1 MVALAATATPLAVSA
16 PVRAHPRAVSARAA
30 ATTPRAVARPSA
42 RRALRAVAGSHPAI
56 RPLAAP
62 FAAPRAARRVVPRA
76 VAAAAAAAASASA
89 SAHPAHPAYS
99 RTSRVRRVA
108 TTGFGRGVR
117 AGEDAAPLR
126 PLARRPSAASPPSRR
141 RVACAAANDASTS
154 AAAGSKEPGAT
165 ASSGRWTSVVNS
177 LSGVVEPAVAEELL
191 DEELPAHDDIHR
203 GRLSNGLRYVILP
216 NKVPGD
222 RFEAHLEMHVGS
234 VDEREDEQGLAHLVE
249 HVTFLG
255 SKKRDQ
261 WLGSGTRGN
270 AYTDFHHTVFHVHS
284 PTYNKDS
291 TYMLPNVLDIL
302 YDVAFNPQLLETR
315 VAKEKKAVL
324 AEAQMMNTIEY
335 RVDCQLLQHLHWDN
349 NLGCRFPIGKLDQ
362 VAGWDAQKVRAFHER
377 WYFPANATLYI
388 VGDFHAD
395 ISGVVQMI
403 EAAFGAADAAVV
415 EKAEVEADD
424 EEDESEPKELRE
436 RHLVRPPVKHAYG
449 VPPTAAELIRRNA
462 AAAEA
467 AGVVD
472 PYQPFVAE
480 ESGVQLFQHEHLS
493 HVSFNIFSKL
503 PVLPLRHMG
512 DLHRTVNQ
520 RIVLLVLQSRIQ
532 SRYAELEQEHYKRC
546 ELDHSDS
553 AREGCTVSTVTVTC
567 EPLHW
572 KYALQVAVEE
582 ARRLKQH
589 GLTAGE
595 LTRFKSAMM
604 RDSEQLAQQAGFVPS
619 LENLDFV
626 MEHDALGHVV
636 MDQVQGHEALMRL
649 DDVICLE
656 GVNEVARELLGF
668 FAEYGKDAEER
679 DPLGGLTTAI
689 VACVPST
696 TTDNEG
702 VEVPFHITEQE
713 VIDVLSADYG
723 EIEAMEDVFV
733 PDELLS
739 EEELDALEAER
750 SPTIVSA
757 TVDEASGVYQRVLS
771 NGVRVNYRVTNN
783 EPGSAF
789 LRLVI
794 PGGRTAEPT
803 TAGPG
808 GIGAA
813 AVGFRTLQEVGSVG
827 QWNRKQVELITM
839 QNLVMFEVE
848 PEAEYLFLD
857 AAFAVKGGLRTTLEI
872 IHLLT
877 SHPQWDA
884 QALERV
890 KDIYRMFELNTQRNL
905 ELLTHDKVNH
915 AVFGDRRLMDP
926 SREELAALDLDGVV
940 AAVESQLRAGPLE
953 VNIAGDV
960 DPEEL
965 DAMITRYLGTAAPGG
980 ARVPQ
985 LDVAPLTLEP
995 LTLREV
1001 APGDKATREQR
1012 LWLRDSDERA
1022 CAVLA
1027 GPGPKMWA
1035 PMHNPPLPPFDP
1047 EAAAAAAA
1055 ASPLGALANDH
1066 EGKPFN
1072 PADAVNVAAAAK
1084 GNPFAAQSARR
1095 ANPLATFVAG
1105 MLLTE
1110 VIGGRLFT
1118 TVRDALGL
1126 TYDCNFQLAF
1136 GLQNS
1141 DATTYRLV
1149 VTSTPAKIDDA
1160 LAAALRVLRGFQ
1172 TQRISQREVERAR
1185 MTLLT
1190 RHETELK
1197 TNAYW
1202 VDLMQYTSLG
1212 DVLAPAKDVTC
1223 IGDLP
1228 AMYEA
1233 ATVEDLYEVYRQL
1246 GIGDGDI
1253 FTCVTVA
1260 GAEDPALAAPK
1271 ATPSAA
1277 ANAAVA
1283 MAAFGGAGAAAP
1295 GAEKGM
1301 DAAAAAAAAAASLG
1315 MAMNGGIAIAEALKN
1330 MGKDG
1335 SEGAAAGAED
1345 EIDVK

>member
-1 MVALAATATPLAVSA
+1 MTALAPLATSLAA
-16 PVRAHPRAVSARAA
+16 PR
-30 ATTPRAVARPSA
+30 VARP
-42 RRALRAVAGSHPAI
+42 RAEGTRATRAVPRAMAQPVAGPRPAVSG
-56 RPLAAP
+56 ASVG
-62 FAAPRAARRVVPRA
+62 APRHAAVVAPLRARRVVPRGARRAAQPA
-76 VAAAAAAAASASA
+76 VLAAASK
-89 SAHPAHPAYS
+89 P
-99 RTSRVRRVA
+99 
-108 TTGFGRGVR
+108 
-117 AGEDAAPLR
+117 D
-126 PLARRPSAASPPSRR
+126 PSAG
-141 RVACAAANDASTS
+141 
-154 AAAGSKEPGAT
+154 AGAKEPG
-165 ASSGRWTSVVNS
+165 SSAGDGRWNSVVRA
-177 LSGVVEPAVAEELL
+177 LADVMEPSEVTSLL
-191 DEELPAHDDIHR
+191 DEELPAHADIHR
-203 GRLSNGLRYVILP
+203 GRLPNGLRYVVLP
-216 NKVPGD
+216 NKTPGD

-255 SKKRDQ
+255 SKKRDA

-291 TYMLPNVLDIL
+291 TYMIPNVLDIL
-302 YDVAFNPQLLETR
+302 YDVAFNPQLLDTR

-362 VAGWDAQKVRAFHER
+362 VAQWDAEKVRQFHER
-377 WYFPANATLYI
+377 WYFPANATLYV

-395 ISGVVQMI
+395 VAGVVEMI
-403 EAAFGAADAAVV
+403 EQAFGAASPATHEPGFEGPVPANPESTSVFEGATKAYAPVAAVDGETGETV
-415 EKAEVEADD
+415 GEF
-424 EEDESEPKELRE
+424 RE
-436 RHLVRPPVKHAYG
+436 RHSVRPPVQHAYG
-449 VPPTAAELIRRNA
+449 CPPSAAELIRRNA
-462 AAAEA
+462 EAAKA

-472 PYQPFVAE
+472 PYQPMVAR

-520 RIVLLVLQSRIQ
+520 RIALLVLQSRIQ
-532 SRYAELEQEHYKRC
+532 SRYAELDHEHYKRC

-582 ARRLKQH
+582 ARRLKQY
-589 GLTAGE
+589 GLTSGE

-636 MDQVQGHEALMRL
+636 MDQVQGHEALVRL

-668 FAEYGKDAEER
+668 FAEYGTAPEDR
-679 DPLGGLTTAI
+679 DPVGGLTTAI

-702 VEVPFHITEQE
+702 VEVPFSITEEE
-713 VIDVLSADYG
+713 VIQVLSADYG

-739 EEELDALEAER
+739 EEELDELVKER
-750 SPTIVSA
+750 APTIVSS
-757 TVDEASGVYQRVLS
+757 TVDESTGVHQRVLS
-771 NGVRVNYRVTNN
+771 NGIRVNYRVTNN

-789 LRLVI
+789 LRLVV
-794 PGGRTAEPT
+794 PGGRTAES
-803 TAGPG
+803 TAPGPG

-813 AVGFRTLQEVGSVG
+813 AVGFRTLQEVGAVG
-827 QWNRKQVELITM
+827 QWSRKQVELITM

-872 IHLLT
+872 VHLLT
-877 SHPQWDA
+877 SRPVWDA
-884 QALERV
+884 NALERV

-926 SREELAALDLDGVV
+926 SREELSALDLDGVTR
-940 AAVESQLRAGPLE
+940 AVEAQLRAGPLE

-960 DPEEL
+960 DPAEL
-965 DAMITRYLGTAAPGG
+965 DAMLVRFLGTAAPGG
-980 ARVPQ
+980 ALTPQ
-985 LDVAPLTLEP
+985 LDVAPLDLTP
-995 LTLREV
+995 LTLRDV
-1001 APGDKATREQR
+1001 APKDKQTRQQR

-1027 GPGPKMWA
+1027 GPGPRMWA
-1035 PMHNPPLPPFDP
+1035 PMRNPPLPPLDEVDVPVDLDGNPIPTPAALQGFHPADQVN
-1047 EAAAAAAA
+1047 AAAAAA
-1055 ASPLGALANDH
+1055 
-1066 EGKPFN
+1066 
-1072 PADAVNVAAAAK
+1072 
-1084 GNPFAAQSARR
+1084 GNPFAARSVRR

-1141 DATTYRLV
+1141 DATTFRLV

-1160 LAAALRVLRGFQ
+1160 LAAAIRVLRGFKQ
-1172 TQRISQREVERAR
+1172 QRVTQREVERAR

-1202 VDLMQYTSLG
+1202 VDLMQYTALG
-1212 DVLAPAKDVTC
+1212 EVLAPAKDVSC
-1223 IGDLP
+1223 IADLP

-1233 ATVEDLYEVYRQL
+1233 ATVEDLYEVYQQL
-1246 GIGDGDI
+1246 GLDDGEV

-1260 GAEDPALAAPK
+1260 GKEDPALAA
-1271 ATPSAA
+1271 AA
-1277 ANAAVA
+1277 
-1283 MAAFGGAGAAAP
+1283 AAFGAPVEGDAG
-1295 GAEKGM
+1295 M
-1301 DAAAAAAAAAASLG
+1301 RAAAAAAASLG
-1315 MAMNGGIAIAEALKN
+1315 MAMNGGMAIAEALKK
-1330 MGKDG
+1330 MG
-1335 SEGAAAGAED
+1335 GAADKSDDG
-1345 EIDVK
+1345 IDVA

>member
-1 MVALAATATPLAVSA
+1 MAQ
-16 PVRAHPRAVSARAA
+16 PV
-30 ATTPRAVARPSA
+30 AVARP
-42 RRALRAVAGSHPAI
+42 
-56 RPLAAP
+56 AASG
-62 FAAPRAARRVVPRA
+62 ASVGAPRHAAVVAPLRARRVVPRGARRAAQPA
-76 VAAAAAAAASASA
+76 VLAAASK
-89 SAHPAHPAYS
+89 P
-99 RTSRVRRVA
+99 
-108 TTGFGRGVR
+108 
-117 AGEDAAPLR
+117 D
-126 PLARRPSAASPPSRR
+126 PSAG
-141 RVACAAANDASTS
+141 
-154 AAAGSKEPGAT
+154 AGAKEPGSS
-165 ASSGRWTSVVNS
+165 ASDGRWSSVVRA
-177 LSGVVEPAVAEELL
+177 LADVMEPSAVASLL
-191 DEELPAHDDIHR
+191 DEELPAHEDIHR
-203 GRLSNGLRYVILP
+203 GRLANGLRYVVLP

-234 VDEREDEQGLAHLVE
+234 VDERADEQGLAHLVE

-255 SKKRDQ
+255 SKKRDA

-291 TYMLPNVLDIL
+291 TYMIPNVLDIL
-302 YDVAFNPQLLETR
+302 YDVAFNPQLLDTR

-362 VAGWDAQKVRAFHER
+362 VERWDAEKVRQFHER
-377 WYFPANATLYI
+377 WYFPANATLYV

-395 ISGVVQMI
+395 VPGVVEMI
-403 EAAFGAADAAVV
+403 EQAFGAADPATHAPGFVGPV
-415 EKAEVEADD
+415 PENPESTPAFEGATKAPTMADGD
-424 EEDESEPKELRE
+424 AEGAESSGALRD
-436 RHLVRPPVKHAYG
+436 RHSVRPPVRHAYG
-449 VPPTAAELIRRNA
+449 CPPTAAELIRRNA
-462 AAAEA
+462 EAAAA

-472 PYQPFVAE
+472 PYQPMVAH

-520 RIVLLVLQSRIQ
+520 RIALLVLQSRIQ
-532 SRYAELEQEHYKRC
+532 SRYAELDHEHYKRC

-582 ARRLKQH
+582 ARRLKQY
-589 GLTAGE
+589 GLTPGE

-636 MDQVQGHEALMRL
+636 MDQVQGHEALVRL

-668 FAEYGKDAEER
+668 FAEYGAAPEER
-679 DPLGGLTTAI
+679 DPAGGVTTAI

-696 TTDNEG
+696 TTDNAG
-702 VEVPFHITEQE
+702 VEVPFSVSEQE

-739 EEELDALEAER
+739 EEELDELVRARA
-750 SPTIVSA
+750 PAIVSSS
-757 TVDEASGVYQRVLS
+757 VDEATGVHQRVLS

-789 LRLVI
+789 LRLVV
-794 PGGRTAEPT
+794 PGGRTAESAAP
-803 TAGPG
+803 GPG

-813 AVGFRTLQEVGSVG
+813 AVGFRTLQEVGAVG
-827 QWNRKQVELITM
+827 QWSRKQVELITM

-872 IHLLT
+872 VHLLV
-877 SHPQWDA
+877 SQPVWDA
-884 QALERV
+884 NALERV

-940 AAVESQLRAGPLE
+940 RAVEAQLRAGPLE

-960 DPEEL
+960 DPAEL
-965 DAMITRYLGTAAPGG
+965 DAMLVRFLGTAAPGG
-980 ARVPQ
+980 ALTPQ
-985 LDVAPLTLEP
+985 LDVAPLDLTP
-995 LTLREV
+995 LALRDV
-1001 APGDKATREQR
+1001 APGDVAARAQR
-1012 LWLRDSDERA
+1012 MWLRDSDERA

-1027 GPGPKMWA
+1027 GPGPRMWA
-1035 PMHNPPLPPFDP
+1035 PMHNPPLPPLDEIETPVDADGNPVLTPAALAGFHPADQVN
-1047 EAAAAAAA
+1047 AAAHAA
-1055 ASPLGALANDH
+1055 
-1066 EGKPFN
+1066 
-1072 PADAVNVAAAAK
+1072 
-1084 GNPFAAQSARR
+1084 GNPFAARSARR
-1095 ANPLATFVAG
+1095 ANPLAMFVAG

-1141 DATTYRLV
+1141 DATTFRLV

-1160 LAAALRVLRGFQ
+1160 LAAAIRVLRGFRA
-1172 TQRISQREVERAR
+1172 QRVTQREVERAR

-1202 VDLMQYTSLG
+1202 VDLMQYTALG
-1212 DVLAPAKDVTC
+1212 EVLAPAKDVSC
-1223 IGDLP
+1223 IADLP

-1233 ATVEDLYEVYRQL
+1233 ATVEDLYEVYQQL
-1246 GIGDGDI
+1246 GLDDGEV

-1260 GAEDPALAAPK
+1260 GKEDPALAA
-1271 ATPSAA
+1271 AA
-1277 ANAAVA
+1277 APPTA
-1283 MAAFGGAGAAAP
+1283 AGAAA
-1295 GAEKGM
+1295 
-1301 DAAAAAAAAAASLG
+1301 AAAAAFGAPVGEGDAGMRAAAAAAASLG
-1315 MAMNGGIAIAEALKN
+1315 MAMNGGMAIAEALKK
-1330 MGKDG
+1330 MG
-1335 SEGAAAGAED
+1335 GAADKSDDG
-1345 EIDVK
+1345 IDVA

>member
-1 MVALAATATPLAVSA
+1 MTALAPLATSLAA
-16 PVRAHPRAVSARAA
+16 PRVARPRAAGTRATHA
-30 ATTPRAVARPSA
+30 VPRAMAQPVAVARP
-42 RRALRAVAGSHPAI
+42 
-56 RPLAAP
+56 AASG
-62 FAAPRAARRVVPRA
+62 ASVGAPRHAAVVAPLRARRVVPRGARRAAQPA
-76 VAAAAAAAASASA
+76 VLAAASK
-89 SAHPAHPAYS
+89 P
-99 RTSRVRRVA
+99 
-108 TTGFGRGVR
+108 
-117 AGEDAAPLR
+117 D
-126 PLARRPSAASPPSRR
+126 PSAG
-141 RVACAAANDASTS
+141 
-154 AAAGSKEPGAT
+154 AGAKEPGSS
-165 ASSGRWTSVVNS
+165 ASDGRWSSVVRA
-177 LSGVVEPAVAEELL
+177 LADVMEPSAVASLL
-191 DEELPAHDDIHR
+191 DEELPAHEDIHR
-203 GRLSNGLRYVILP
+203 GRLANGLRYVVLP

-234 VDEREDEQGLAHLVE
+234 VDERADEQGLAHLVE

-255 SKKRDQ
+255 SKKRDA

-291 TYMLPNVLDIL
+291 TYMIPNVLDIL
-302 YDVAFNPQLLETR
+302 YDVAFNPQLLDTR

-362 VAGWDAQKVRAFHER
+362 VESWDAEKVRQFHER
-377 WYFPANATLYI
+377 WYFPANATLYV

-395 ISGVVQMI
+395 VPGVVEMI
-403 EAAFGAADAAVV
+403 EQAFGAAEPATHAPGFVGPVPENPESTPAFEGATKAPTMADGDA
-415 EKAEVEADD
+415 EDAESSGA
-424 EEDESEPKELRE
+424 LRD
-436 RHLVRPPVKHAYG
+436 RHSVRPPVRHAYG
-449 VPPTAAELIRRNA
+449 CPPTAAELIRRNA
-462 AAAEA
+462 EAAAA

-472 PYQPFVAE
+472 PYQPMVAH

-520 RIVLLVLQSRIQ
+520 RIALLVLQSRIQ
-532 SRYAELEQEHYKRC
+532 SRYAELDHEHYKRC

-582 ARRLKQH
+582 ARRLKQY
-589 GLTAGE
+589 GLTPGE

-636 MDQVQGHEALMRL
+636 MDQVQGHEALVRL

-668 FAEYGKDAEER
+668 FAEYGAAPEER
-679 DPLGGLTTAI
+679 DPAGGVTTAI

-696 TTDNEG
+696 TTDNAG
-702 VEVPFHITEQE
+702 VEVPFSIAEQE

-739 EEELDALEAER
+739 EEELDELVRARA
-750 SPTIVSA
+750 PAIVSSS
-757 TVDEASGVYQRVLS
+757 VDEATGVHQRVLS

-789 LRLVI
+789 LRLVV
-794 PGGRTAEPT
+794 PGGRTAESP
-803 TAGPG
+803 APGPG

-813 AVGFRTLQEVGSVG
+813 AVGFRTLQEVGAVG
-827 QWNRKQVELITM
+827 QWSRKQVELITM

-872 IHLLT
+872 VHLLV
-877 SHPQWDA
+877 SQPVWDA
-884 QALERV
+884 NALERV

-940 AAVESQLRAGPLE
+940 RAVEAQLRAGPLE

-960 DPEEL
+960 DPAEL
-965 DAMITRYLGTAAPGG
+965 DAMLVRFLGTAAPGG
-980 ARVPQ
+980 ALTPQ
-985 LDVAPLTLEP
+985 LDVAPLDLTP
-995 LTLREV
+995 LALRDV
-1001 APGDKATREQR
+1001 APGDVAARAQR
-1012 LWLRDSDERA
+1012 MWLRDSDERA

-1027 GPGPKMWA
+1027 GPGPRMWA
-1035 PMHNPPLPPFDP
+1035 PMRNPPLPPLDEIDTPVDADGNPVLTPAALAGFHPADQVN
-1047 EAAAAAAA
+1047 AAAHAA
-1055 ASPLGALANDH
+1055 
-1066 EGKPFN
+1066 
-1072 PADAVNVAAAAK
+1072 
-1084 GNPFAAQSARR
+1084 GNPFAARSARR
-1095 ANPLATFVAG
+1095 ANPLAMFVAG

-1141 DATTYRLV
+1141 DATTFRLV

-1160 LAAALRVLRGFQ
+1160 LAAAIRVLRGFRA
-1172 TQRISQREVERAR
+1172 QRVTQREVERAR

-1202 VDLMQYTSLG
+1202 VDLMQYTALG
-1212 DVLAPAKDVTC
+1212 EVLAPAKDVSC
-1223 IGDLP
+1223 IADLP

-1233 ATVEDLYEVYRQL
+1233 ATVEDLYEVYQQL
-1246 GIGDGDI
+1246 GLDDGEV

-1260 GAEDPALAAPK
+1260 GKEDPALAA
-1271 ATPSAA
+1271 AA
-1277 ANAAVA
+1277 APPTA
-1283 MAAFGGAGAAAP
+1283 AGAAA
-1295 GAEKGM
+1295 
-1301 DAAAAAAAAAASLG
+1301 AAAAAFGAPVGEGDAGMRAAAAAAASLG
-1315 MAMNGGIAIAEALKN
+1315 MAMNGGMAIAEALKK
-1330 MGKDG
+1330 MGG
-1335 SEGAAAGAED
+1335 GAASPESDDG
-1345 EIDVK
+1345 IDVK

>member
-1 MVALAATATPLAVSA
+1 MASVAS
-16 PVRAHPRAVSARAA
+16 
-30 ATTPRAVARPSA
+30 
-42 RRALRAVAGSHPAI
+42 
-56 RPLAAP
+56 
-62 FAAPRAARRVVPRA
+62 
-76 VAAAAAAAASASA
+76 AASAMATPKIGHRATTTRRGSTASPRA
-89 SAHPAHPAYS
+89 SARVLARVVRPARAPVVRASPQRATEAILPARLPAPTRRGSIAATSAVAPAASMRTAAFS
-99 RTSRVRRVA
+99 RASLARRVA
-108 TTGFGRGVR
+108 TPGFRR
-117 AGEDAAPLR
+117 EMERSASLHRSAPLR
-126 PLARRPSAASPPSRR
+126 SRSNRAVRPARPLLTPRAAASDKD
-141 RVACAAANDASTS
+141 VAAN
-154 AAAGSKEPGAT
+154 AGAKEPG
-165 ASSGRWTSVVNS
+165 SSSTSRWSSVVNS
-177 LSGVVEPAVAEELL
+177 LATVMEPAAVESLL
-191 DEELPAHDDIHR
+191 DEELPAHDEITR
-203 GRLSNGLRYVILP
+203 GVLPNGLRYVVLP
-216 NKVPGD
+216 NKVPSD

-255 SKKRDQ
+255 SKKRDA

-291 TYMLPNVLDIL
+291 IYMLPNVLDIL
-302 YDVAFNPQLLETR
+302 YDVAFNPQMLETR
-315 VAKEKKAVL
+315 VQKEKKAVL

-362 VAGWDAQKVRAFHER
+362 VASWDASKVRAFHDR
-377 WYFPANATLYI
+377 WYFPANATLYV

-395 ISGVVQMI
+395 VPGVVEMI
-403 EAAFGAADAAVV
+403 EKAFGDAAPAV
-415 EKAEVEADD
+415 EIDEATG
-424 EEDESEPKELRE
+424 EPTSDPPVMRQ
-436 RHLVRPPVKHAYG
+436 RHAVRPPVKHAYG
-449 VPPTAAELIRRNA
+449 VPPSAAKIIDA
-462 AAAEA
+462 ADKAAKA
-467 AGVVD
+467 AGVDD
-472 PYQPFVAE
+472 PYRPFVAK

-532 SRYAELEQEHYKRC
+532 SRYAELDHEHYKRC

-572 KYALQVAVEE
+572 KYALQIAVEE
-582 ARRLKQH
+582 ARRLQQC
-589 GLTAGE
+589 GLTPGE
-595 LTRFKSAMM
+595 LQRFKGAMM

-636 MDQVQGHEALMRL
+636 MDQVQGHEALVRL
-649 DDVICLE
+649 DDVIRLE

-668 FAEYGKDAEER
+668 FAEYGKSPDEK
-679 DPLGGLTTAI
+679 DQLGGLTTAI

-696 TTDNEG
+696 TTDAEG
-702 VEVPFHITEQE
+702 TEVPFSITEEE
-713 VIDVLSADYG
+713 VKEVLSADYG
-723 EIEAMEDVFV
+723 EIEAMEDVYV

-739 EEELDALEAER
+739 DEEVDKLTEER
-750 SPTIVSA
+750 KPAIVSA
-757 TVDEASGVYQRVLS
+757 TIDEATGVHQRVLS

-783 EPGSAF
+783 EPGSGF

-794 PGGRTAEPT
+794 PGGRTAEPVS
-803 TAGPG
+803 AGPG

-813 AVGFRTLQEVGSVG
+813 AVGFRTLQEVGSIG
-827 QWNRKQVELITM
+827 QWTRKQVELITM

-877 SHPQWDA
+877 SQPVWDGN
-884 QALERV
+884 ALERV

-926 SREELAALDLDGVV
+926 SREELSKLTLDGVV
-940 AAVESQLRAGPLE
+940 AAVEAQLRSGPLE
-953 VNIAGDV
+953 VNIAGDF
-960 DPEEL
+960 DPAEMDE
-965 DAMITRYLGTAAPGG
+965 MIVKFLGTAAPGG
-980 ARVPQ
+980 ALTPQ
-985 LDVAPLTLEP
+985 IDVEPLPLTPLTLK
-995 LTLREV
+995 EV
-1001 APGDKATREQR
+1001 PAKDEQRAQR

-1035 PMHNPPLPPFDP
+1035 PMRNPPLPPVPEPTGEDDDGTLTATNPFVGPDGVRYHPQDP
-1047 EAAAAAAA
+1047 VNASAA
-1055 ASPLGALANDH
+1055 L
-1066 EGKPFN
+1066 KQ
-1072 PADAVNVAAAAK
+1072 
-1084 GNPFAAQSARR
+1084 NPFAAQSIRR

-1160 LAAALRVLRGFQ
+1160 LDAALRVLRGFKS
-1172 TQRISQREVERAR
+1172 QRISVREVERAR

-1202 VDLMQYTSLG
+1202 VDLMQYTALG
-1212 DVLAPAKDVTC
+1212 DVLAPAKDVSC
-1223 IGDLP
+1223 ISDLP

-1233 ATVEDLYEVYRQL
+1233 ATVDDLYEVYAQL
-1246 GIGDGDI
+1246 GLGDGEI

-1260 GAEDPALAAPK
+1260 GDTDPAIARKKAEEDAAK
-1271 ATPSAA
+1271 SAA
-1277 ANAAVA
+1277 QAMANA
-1283 MAAFGGAGAAAP
+1283 MGGAG
-1295 GAEKGM
+1295 GAGGAV
-1301 DAAAAAAAAAASLG
+1301 DPSAAAAAAMEAMRQAMAANAGFAT
-1315 MAMNGGIAIAEALKN
+1315 EALKA
-1330 MGKDG
+1330 MKGPKKDDG
-1335 SEGAAAGAED
+1335 
-1345 EIDVK
+1345 IDRV

>member
-1 MVALAATATPLAVSA
+1 MTALAPLATSLAA
-16 PVRAHPRAVSARAA
+16 PRVARPRAAGARATRA
-30 ATTPRAVARPSA
+30 VPRAMAQPVAVARP
-42 RRALRAVAGSHPAI
+42 
-56 RPLAAP
+56 AASG
-62 FAAPRAARRVVPRA
+62 ASVGAPRHAAVVAPLRARRVVPRGARRAAQPA
-76 VAAAAAAAASASA
+76 VLAAASK
-89 SAHPAHPAYS
+89 P
-99 RTSRVRRVA
+99 
-108 TTGFGRGVR
+108 
-117 AGEDAAPLR
+117 D
-126 PLARRPSAASPPSRR
+126 PSAG
-141 RVACAAANDASTS
+141 
-154 AAAGSKEPGAT
+154 AGAKEPGSS
-165 ASSGRWTSVVNS
+165 ASDGRWSSVVRA
-177 LSGVVEPAVAEELL
+177 LADVMEPSAVASLL
-191 DEELPAHDDIHR
+191 DEELPAHEDIHR
-203 GRLSNGLRYVILP
+203 GRLANGLRYVVLP

-234 VDEREDEQGLAHLVE
+234 VDERADEQGLAHLVE

-255 SKKRDQ
+255 SKKRDA

-291 TYMLPNVLDIL
+291 TYMIPNVLDIL
-302 YDVAFNPQLLETR
+302 YDVAFNPQLLDTR

-362 VAGWDAQKVRAFHER
+362 VERWDAEKVRQFHER
-377 WYFPANATLYI
+377 WYFPANATLYV

-395 ISGVVQMI
+395 VPGVVEMI
-403 EAAFGAADAAVV
+403 EQAFGAADPATHAPGFVGPV
-415 EKAEVEADD
+415 PENPESTPAFEGATKPPRLKADRDAEDA
-424 EEDESEPKELRE
+424 EESSAGALRD
-436 RHLVRPPVKHAYG
+436 RHSVRPPVRHAYG
-449 VPPTAAELIRRNA
+449 CPPTAAELIRRNA
-462 AAAEA
+462 EAAAA

-472 PYQPFVAE
+472 PYQPMVAH

-520 RIVLLVLQSRIQ
+520 RIALLVLQSRIQ
-532 SRYAELEQEHYKRC
+532 SRYAELDHEHYKRC

-582 ARRLKQH
+582 ARRLKQY
-589 GLTAGE
+589 GLTPGE

-636 MDQVQGHEALMRL
+636 MDQVQGHEALVRL

-668 FAEYGKDAEER
+668 FAEYGAAPEER
-679 DPLGGLTTAI
+679 DPAGGVTTAI

-696 TTDNEG
+696 TTDNAG
-702 VEVPFHITEQE
+702 VEVPFSVSEQE

-739 EEELDALEAER
+739 EEELDELVRARA
-750 SPTIVSA
+750 PAIVSSS
-757 TVDEASGVYQRVLS
+757 VDEATGVHQRVLS

-789 LRLVI
+789 LRLVV
-794 PGGRTAEPT
+794 PGGRTAESP
-803 TAGPG
+803 APGPG

-813 AVGFRTLQEVGSVG
+813 AVGFRTLQEVGAVG
-827 QWNRKQVELITM
+827 QWSRKQVELITM

-872 IHLLT
+872 VHLLV
-877 SHPQWDA
+877 SQPVWDA
-884 QALERV
+884 NALERV

-940 AAVESQLRAGPLE
+940 RAVEAQLRAGPLE

-960 DPEEL
+960 DPAEL
-965 DAMITRYLGTAAPGG
+965 DAMLVRFLGTAAPGG
-980 ARVPQ
+980 ALTPQ
-985 LDVAPLTLEP
+985 LDVAPLDLTP
-995 LTLREV
+995 LALRDV
-1001 APGDKATREQR
+1001 APGDVAARAQR
-1012 LWLRDSDERA
+1012 MWLRDSDERA

-1027 GPGPKMWA
+1027 GPGPRMWA
-1035 PMHNPPLPPFDP
+1035 PMHNPPLPPLDEIETPVDADGNPVLTPAALAGFHPADQVN
-1047 EAAAAAAA
+1047 AAAHAA
-1055 ASPLGALANDH
+1055 
-1066 EGKPFN
+1066 
-1072 PADAVNVAAAAK
+1072 
-1084 GNPFAAQSARR
+1084 GNPFAARSARR
-1095 ANPLATFVAG
+1095 ANPLAMFVAG

-1141 DATTYRLV
+1141 DATTFRLV

-1160 LAAALRVLRGFQ
+1160 LAAAIRVLRGFRA
-1172 TQRISQREVERAR
+1172 QRVTQREVERAR

-1202 VDLMQYTSLG
+1202 VDLMQYTALG
-1212 DVLAPAKDVTC
+1212 EVLAPAKDVSC
-1223 IGDLP
+1223 IADLP

-1233 ATVEDLYEVYRQL
+1233 ATVEDLYEVYQQL
-1246 GIGDGDI
+1246 GLDDGEV

-1260 GAEDPALAAPK
+1260 GKEDPALAA
-1271 ATPSAA
+1271 AA
-1277 ANAAVA
+1277 APPTA
-1283 MAAFGGAGAAAP
+1283 AGAAA
-1295 GAEKGM
+1295 
-1301 DAAAAAAAAAASLG
+1301 AAAAAFGAPVGEGDAGMRAAAAAAASLG
-1315 MAMNGGIAIAEALKN
+1315 MAMNGGMAIAEALKK
-1330 MGKDG
+1330 MGG
-1335 SEGAAAGAED
+1335 GAASPESDDG
-1345 EIDVK
+1345 IDVK

>member
-1 MVALAATATPLAVSA
+1 ML
-16 PVRAHPRAVSARAA
+16 
-30 ATTPRAVARPSA
+30 
-42 RRALRAVAGSHPAI
+42 
-56 RPLAAP
+56 
-62 FAAPRAARRVVPRA
+62 
-76 VAAAAAAAASASA
+76 AAASK
-89 SAHPAHPAYS
+89 P
-99 RTSRVRRVA
+99 
-108 TTGFGRGVR
+108 
-117 AGEDAAPLR
+117 D
-126 PLARRPSAASPPSRR
+126 PSAG
-141 RVACAAANDASTS
+141 
-154 AAAGSKEPGAT
+154 AGAKEPGSS
-165 ASSGRWTSVVNS
+165 ASDGRWSSVVRA
-177 LSGVVEPAVAEELL
+177 LADVMEPSAVASLL
-191 DEELPAHDDIHR
+191 DEELPAHEDIHR
-203 GRLSNGLRYVILP
+203 GRLANGLRYVVLP

-234 VDEREDEQGLAHLVE
+234 VDERADEQGLAHLVE

-255 SKKRDQ
+255 SKKRDA

-291 TYMLPNVLDIL
+291 TYMIPNVLDIL
-302 YDVAFNPQLLETR
+302 YDVAFNPQLLDTR

-362 VAGWDAQKVRAFHER
+362 VESWDAEKVRQFHER
-377 WYFPANATLYI
+377 WYFPANATLYV

-395 ISGVVQMI
+395 VPGVVEMI
-403 EAAFGAADAAVV
+403 EQAFGAAVPATHAPGFVGPVPENPESTPAFEGATKAPTMADGDA
-415 EKAEVEADD
+415 EDAESSGA
-424 EEDESEPKELRE
+424 LRD
-436 RHLVRPPVKHAYG
+436 RHSVRPPVRHAYG
-449 VPPTAAELIRRNA
+449 CPPTAAELIRRNA
-462 AAAEA
+462 EAATA

-472 PYQPFVAE
+472 PFQPMVAR

-520 RIVLLVLQSRIQ
+520 RIALLVLQSRIQ
-532 SRYAELEQEHYKRC
+532 SRYAELDHEHYKRC

-582 ARRLKQH
+582 ARRLKQY
-589 GLTAGE
+589 GLTPGE

-636 MDQVQGHEALMRL
+636 MDQVQGHEALVRL

-668 FAEYGKDAEER
+668 FAEYGAAPEER
-679 DPLGGLTTAI
+679 DPAGGVTTAI

-696 TTDNEG
+696 TTDNAG
-702 VEVPFHITEQE
+702 VEVPFSVSEQE

-739 EEELDALEAER
+739 EEELDELVRARA
-750 SPTIVSA
+750 PAIVSSS
-757 TVDEASGVYQRVLS
+757 VDEATGVHQRVLS

-789 LRLVI
+789 LRLVV
-794 PGGRTAEPT
+794 PGGRTAESAAP
-803 TAGPG
+803 GPG

-813 AVGFRTLQEVGSVG
+813 AVGFRTLQEVGAVG
-827 QWNRKQVELITM
+827 QWSRKQVELITM

-872 IHLLT
+872 VHLLV
-877 SHPQWDA
+877 SRPVWDA
-884 QALERV
+884 NALERV

-940 AAVESQLRAGPLE
+940 RAVEAQLRAGPLE

-960 DPEEL
+960 DPAEL
-965 DAMITRYLGTAAPGG
+965 DAMLVRFLGTAAPGG
-980 ARVPQ
+980 ALTPQ
-985 LDVAPLTLEP
+985 LDVAPLDLTP
-995 LTLREV
+995 LALRDV
-1001 APGDKATREQR
+1001 APGDVAARAQR
-1012 LWLRDSDERA
+1012 MWLRDSDERA

-1027 GPGPKMWA
+1027 GPGPRMWA
-1035 PMHNPPLPPFDP
+1035 PMHNPPLPPLDEIETPVDADGNPVLTPAALAGFHPADQVN
-1047 EAAAAAAA
+1047 AAAHAA
-1055 ASPLGALANDH
+1055 
-1066 EGKPFN
+1066 
-1072 PADAVNVAAAAK
+1072 
-1084 GNPFAAQSARR
+1084 GNPFAARSARR
-1095 ANPLATFVAG
+1095 ANPLAMFVAG

-1141 DATTYRLV
+1141 DATTFRLV

-1160 LAAALRVLRGFQ
+1160 LAAAIRVLRGFRA
-1172 TQRISQREVERAR
+1172 QRVTQREVERAR

-1202 VDLMQYTSLG
+1202 VDLMQYTALG
-1212 DVLAPAKDVTC
+1212 EVLAPAKDVSC
-1223 IGDLP
+1223 IADLP

-1233 ATVEDLYEVYRQL
+1233 ATVEDLYEVYQQL
-1246 GIGDGDI
+1246 GLDDGEV

-1260 GAEDPALAAPK
+1260 GKEDPAL
-1271 ATPSAA
+1271 
-1277 ANAAVA
+1277 
-1283 MAAFGGAGAAAP
+1283 
-1295 GAEKGM
+1295 
-1301 DAAAAAAAAAASLG
+1301 AAAAASLG
-1315 MAMNGGIAIAEALKN
+1315 MAMNGGMAIAEALKK
-1330 MGKDG
+1330 MGG
-1335 SEGAAAGAED
+1335 GAASPESDDG
-1345 EIDVK
+1345 IDVK

>member
-1 MVALAATATPLAVSA
+1 M
-16 PVRAHPRAVSARAA
+16 
-30 ATTPRAVARPSA
+30 
-42 RRALRAVAGSHPAI
+42 I
-56 RPLAAP
+56 
-62 FAAPRAARRVVPRA
+62 
-76 VAAAAAAAASASA
+76 
-89 SAHPAHPAYS
+89 
-99 RTSRVRRVA
+99 
-108 TTGFGRGVR
+108 
-117 AGEDAAPLR
+117 
-126 PLARRPSAASPPSRR
+126 
-141 RVACAAANDASTS
+141 
-154 AAAGSKEPGAT
+154 
-165 ASSGRWTSVVNS
+165 
-177 LSGVVEPAVAEELL
+177 
-191 DEELPAHDDIHR
+191 
-203 GRLSNGLRYVILP
+203 
-216 NKVPGD
+216 
-222 RFEAHLEMHVGS
+222 
-234 VDEREDEQGLAHLVE
+234 
-249 HVTFLG
+249 
-255 SKKRDQ
+255 
-261 WLGSGTRGN
+261 
-270 AYTDFHHTVFHVHS
+270 
-284 PTYNKDS
+284 
-291 TYMLPNVLDIL
+291 PNVLDIL
-302 YDVAFNPQLLETR
+302 YDVAFNPQLLDTR

-362 VAGWDAQKVRAFHER
+362 VESWDAEKVRQFHER
-377 WYFPANATLYI
+377 WYFPANATLYV

-395 ISGVVQMI
+395 VPGVVEMI
-403 EAAFGAADAAVV
+403 EQAFGAAVPATHAPGFVGPVPENPESTPAFEGATKAPTMADGDA
-415 EKAEVEADD
+415 EDAESSGA
-424 EEDESEPKELRE
+424 LRD
-436 RHLVRPPVKHAYG
+436 RHSVRPPVRHAYG
-449 VPPTAAELIRRNA
+449 CPPTAAELIRRNA
-462 AAAEA
+462 EAAAA

-472 PYQPFVAE
+472 PYQPMVAH

-520 RIVLLVLQSRIQ
+520 RIALLVLQSRIQ
-532 SRYAELEQEHYKRC
+532 SRYAELDHEHYKRC

-582 ARRLKQH
+582 ARRLKQY
-589 GLTAGE
+589 GLTPGE

-636 MDQVQGHEALMRL
+636 MDQVQGHEALVRL

-668 FAEYGKDAEER
+668 FAEYGAAPEER
-679 DPLGGLTTAI
+679 DPNGGLTTAI

-696 TTDNEG
+696 TTDNAG
-702 VEVPFHITEQE
+702 VEVPFSIAEQE

-739 EEELDALEAER
+739 EEELDELVRARA
-750 SPTIVSA
+750 PAIVSSS
-757 TVDEASGVYQRVLS
+757 VDEATGVHQRVLS

-789 LRLVI
+789 LRLVV
-794 PGGRTAEPT
+794 PGGRTAESAAP
-803 TAGPG
+803 GPG

-813 AVGFRTLQEVGSVG
+813 AVGFRTLQEVGAVG
-827 QWNRKQVELITM
+827 QWSRKQVELITM

-872 IHLLT
+872 VHLLV
-877 SHPQWDA
+877 SRPVWDA
-884 QALERV
+884 NALERV

-940 AAVESQLRAGPLE
+940 RAVEAQLRAGPLE

-960 DPEEL
+960 DPTEL
-965 DAMITRYLGTAAPGG
+965 DAMLVRFLGTAAPGG
-980 ARVPQ
+980 ALTPQ
-985 LDVAPLTLEP
+985 LDVAPLDLTP
-995 LTLREV
+995 LALRDV
-1001 APGDKATREQR
+1001 APGDVAARAQR
-1012 LWLRDSDERA
+1012 MWLRDSDERA

-1027 GPGPKMWA
+1027 GPGPRMWA
-1035 PMHNPPLPPFDP
+1035 PMHNPPLPPLDEIETPVDADGNPVLTPAALAGFHPADQVN
-1047 EAAAAAAA
+1047 AAAHAA
-1055 ASPLGALANDH
+1055 
-1066 EGKPFN
+1066 
-1072 PADAVNVAAAAK
+1072 
-1084 GNPFAAQSARR
+1084 GNPFAARSARR
-1095 ANPLATFVAG
+1095 ANPLAMFVAG

-1141 DATTYRLV
+1141 DATTFRLV

-1160 LAAALRVLRGFQ
+1160 LAAAIRVLRGFRA
-1172 TQRISQREVERAR
+1172 QRVTQREVERAR

-1202 VDLMQYTSLG
+1202 VDLMQYTALG
-1212 DVLAPAKDVTC
+1212 EVLAPAKDVSC
-1223 IGDLP
+1223 IADLP

-1233 ATVEDLYEVYRQL
+1233 ATVEDLYEVYQQL
-1246 GIGDGDI
+1246 GLDDGEV

-1260 GAEDPALAAPK
+1260 GKEDPALAA
-1271 ATPSAA
+1271 AA
-1277 ANAAVA
+1277 APPTA
-1283 MAAFGGAGAAAP
+1283 AGAAA
-1295 GAEKGM
+1295 
-1301 DAAAAAAAAAASLG
+1301 AAAAAFGAPVGEGDAGMRAAAAAAASLG
-1315 MAMNGGIAIAEALKN
+1315 MAMNGGMAIAEALKK
-1330 MGKDG
+1330 MGG
-1335 SEGAAAGAED
+1335 GAASPESDDG
-1345 EIDVK
+1345 IDVK

>member
-1 MVALAATATPLAVSA
+1 MTSLAPHATSLA
-16 PVRAHPRAVSARAA
+16 
-30 ATTPRAVARPSA
+30 TPRASRTRTEFRARVAVRNASPTAVPRAMAGGHARPA
-42 RRALRAVAGSHPAI
+42 MTGTGVG
-56 RPLAAP
+56 
-62 FAAPRAARRVVPRA
+62 APRHAAVVGPLRSRRVVPRTSSRTMQPS
-76 VAAAAAAAASASA
+76 VLAAASKPDSSA
-89 SAHPAHPAYS
+89 
-99 RTSRVRRVA
+99 
-108 TTGFGRGVR
+108 
-117 AGEDAAPLR
+117 
-126 PLARRPSAASPPSRR
+126 
-141 RVACAAANDASTS
+141 N
-154 AAAGSKEPGAT
+154 AGSKEPGST
-165 ASSGRWTSVVNS
+165 SKDGRWSSVVNALADVMDGS
-177 LSGVVEPAVAEELL
+177 EVVSLL
-191 DEELPAHDDIHR
+191 DEELPAHQDIHR
-203 GRLSNGLRYVILP
+203 GRLANGLRYVVLP

-255 SKKRDQ
+255 SKKRDA

-291 TYMLPNVLDIL
+291 TYMIPNVLDIL
-302 YDVAFNPQLLETR
+302 YDVAFNPQLLDTR

-335 RVDCQLLQHLHWDN
+335 RVDCQLLQHLPWDN

-362 VAGWDAQKVRAFHER
+362 VAQWDAEKVRMFHER
-377 WYFPANATLYI
+377 WYFPANATLYV

-395 ISGVVQMI
+395 VPGVVDMI
-403 EAAFGAADAAVV
+403 ENAFGIATPAVHPEGVSLEVPANPESTKAFDGVVGPVKKATESDALP
-415 EKAEVEADD
+415 DT
-424 EEDESEPKELRE
+424 PGELRD
-436 RHLVRPPVKHAYG
+436 RHSVRPPVKHAYG
-449 VPPTAAELIRRNA
+449 VPPTTAELIRQNQSAAKA
-462 AAAEA
+462 AA
-467 AGVVD
+467 VTD
-472 PYQPFVAE
+472 PYQPMVAT
-480 ESGVQLFQHEHLS
+480 ESGVQMFQHEHLS

-520 RIVLLVLQSRIQ
+520 RIALLVLQSRIQ
-532 SRYAELEQEHYKRC
+532 SRYAELDHEHYKRC

-582 ARRLKQH
+582 ARRLKQY
-589 GLTAGE
+589 GLTNGE

-636 MDQVQGHEALMRL
+636 MDQVQGHEALVRL

-668 FAEYGKDAEER
+668 FAEYGKPERER
-679 DPLGGLTTAI
+679 DPVGGLTTAI

-696 TTDNEG
+696 TTDNDG
-702 VEVPFHITEQE
+702 VEVGFEINEDE
-713 VIDVLSADYG
+713 VIEVLSADYG

-739 EEELDALEAER
+739 EQELDELVTSR
-750 SPTIVSA
+750 TPSIVSFKI
-757 TVDEASGVYQRVLS
+757 DEATGVHQRVLS
-771 NGVRVNYRVTNN
+771 NGIRVNYRVTNN

-794 PGGRTAEPT
+794 PGGRTAEGTKP
-803 TAGPG
+803 GPG

-813 AVGFRTLQEVGSVG
+813 AVGFRTLQEVGAIG
-827 QWNRKQVELITM
+827 QWTRKQVELITM

-877 SHPQWDA
+877 SQPVWDA
-884 QALERV
+884 NALERV
-890 KDIYRMFELNTQRNL
+890 KDIYRMFELNTARNL

-926 SREELAALDLDGVV
+926 SREELSALHIDGVIK
-940 AAVESQLRAGPLE
+940 AVEHQLRAGPLE

-960 DPEEL
+960 DPSEL
-965 DAMITRYLGTAAPGG
+965 DAMIVRFLGTAAPGG
-980 ARVPQ
+980 ALKPE
-985 LDVAPLTLEP
+985 LDSNPLDLTP
-995 LTLREV
+995 LTLRDV
-1001 APGDKATREQR
+1001 APADKETRQQR

-1027 GPGPKMWA
+1027 GPGPRMWA
-1035 PMHNPPLPPFDP
+1035 PMPNPSLPSIDSMKPVLDTNGDKIMSQAEQLGYHPLDQINLQ
-1047 EAAAAAAA
+1047 AHAQ
-1055 ASPLGALANDH
+1055 
-1066 EGKPFN
+1066 
-1072 PADAVNVAAAAK
+1072 
-1084 GNPFAAQSARR
+1084 GNPFAARSVRR

-1136 GLQNS
+1136 GLQNA

-1160 LAAALRVLRGFQ
+1160 LSAAIRVLRGFKHQ
-1172 TQRISQREVERAR
+1172 KVTQREVERAR

-1202 VDLMQYTSLG
+1202 VDLMQYTALG
-1212 DVLAPAKDVTC
+1212 DTLAPSKEVSC
-1223 IGDLP
+1223 ISDLP

-1233 ATVEDLYEVYRQL
+1233 ATVDDLYEVYQAL
-1246 GIGDGDI
+1246 GLGDGEV

-1260 GAEDPALAAPK
+1260 GKEGPALKVAAAPP
-1271 ATPSAA
+1271 TAA
-1277 ANAAVA
+1277 AAAA
-1283 MAAFGGAGAAAP
+1283 AAAAAFGQQPGEDAG
-1295 GAEKGM
+1295 M
-1301 DAAAAAAAAAASLG
+1301 RAAAAAAASLG
-1315 MAMNGGIAIAEALKN
+1315 MAMNGGLAIAEALKK
-1330 MGKDG
+1330 MGGGPSDVDSG
-1335 SEGAAAGAED
+1335 
-1345 EIDVK
+1345 IDVK

>member
-1 MVALAATATPLAVSA
+1 MAALGAAVAMTRAPAYPTTTRARSNAPTARVATAS
-16 PVRAHPRAVSARAA
+16 
-30 ATTPRAVARPSA
+30 TT
-42 RRALRAVAGSHPAI
+42 
-56 RPLAAP
+56 
-62 FAAPRAARRVVPRA
+62 APRASATAPSSSNRGGGRRGAPAALDARRRIRRIAPRSRTR
-76 VAAAAAAAASASA
+76 AASIVRASSSSA
-89 SAHPAHPAYS
+89 SDDARPAP
-99 RTSRVRRVA
+99 
-108 TTGFGRGVR
+108 
-117 AGEDAAPLR
+117 
-126 PLARRPSAASPPSRR
+126 
-141 RVACAAANDASTS
+141 
-154 AAAGSKEPGAT
+154 AAAGAKGDVAGA
-165 ASSGRWTSVVNS
+165 ASSDGRWSSVVNA
-177 LSGVVEPAVAEELL
+177 LANVMDVADVESLL
-191 DEELPAHDDIHR
+191 DEELPAHEDIHR
-203 GRLSNGLRYVILP
+203 GVLHNGLKYVILP
-216 NKVPGD
+216 NKTPSD

-255 SKKRDQ
+255 SKKRDA

-284 PTYNKDS
+284 PTYNKDN
-291 TYMLPNVLDIL
+291 TYMVNNVLDIL

-362 VAGWDAQKVRAFHER
+362 VEGWDAAKVRAFHER
-377 WYFPANATLYI
+377 WYFPANATLYV

-395 ISGVVQMI
+395 VPGVVDMI
-403 EAAFGAADAAVV
+403 ERAFNAAPAAVEKLPELTSAGVGAGAGAAGEEGDAAAAPPPPPMLRQRHAARPPVRHAFGAPPAVSAKIDA
-415 EKAEVEADD
+415 
-424 EEDESEPKELRE
+424 E
-436 RHLVRPPVKHAYG
+436 RLAK
-449 VPPTAAELIRRNA
+449 
-462 AAAEA
+462 EA
-467 AGVVD
+467 AGVDD
-472 PYQPFVAE
+472 PYQPFVAP

-503 PVLPLRHMG
+503 PILPLRCMG

-532 SRYAELEQEHYKRC
+532 SRYAELDHEHYKRC

-582 ARRLKQH
+582 ARRLQQK
-589 GLTAGE
+589 GLTPGE
-595 LTRFKSAMM
+595 LSRFKAAMM

-636 MDQVQGHEALMRL
+636 MDQIQGHEALVRL
-649 DDVICLE
+649 DDVIRLE
-656 GVNEVARELLGF
+656 GCNDVARELLGF
-668 FAEYGKDAEER
+668 FAEYGKPIEER
-679 DPLGGLTTAI
+679 DPCGGLTTAI
-689 VACVPST
+689 VACAPAT
-696 TTDNEG
+696 TTDAEG
-702 VEVPFHITEQE
+702 VEVEFHIDEQE
-713 VIDVLSADYG
+713 VVDVLSADYG
-723 EIEAMEDVFV
+723 EIEAMEDIFV
-733 PDELLS
+733 PDELIS
-739 EEELDALEAER
+739 EEDLDAATEKLKPA
-750 SPTIVSA
+750 IVSS
-757 TVDEASGVYQRVLS
+757 TYDDKTGIHQRVLS
-771 NGVRVNYRVTNN
+771 NGFRVNYRVTNN

-813 AVGFRTLQEVGSVG
+813 AVGFRTLQEVGSIG
-827 QWNRKQVELITM
+827 RWSRKQIELVTM

-857 AAFAVKGGLRTTLEI
+857 AAFAVNGGLKCTLEI
-872 IHLLT
+872 INLLT
-877 SHPQWDA
+877 SEPVWD
-884 QALERV
+884 QNALERV
-890 KDIYRMFELNTQRNL
+890 KDIYRMFELNTRKNL
-905 ELLTHDKVNH
+905 ELVTHDEVNH

-926 SREELAALDLDGVV
+926 SREELAALTLDGVV
-940 AAVESQLRAGPLE
+940 AAVEAQLRAGPLE
-953 VNIAGDV
+953 VNIAGDL
-960 DPEEL
+960 DPEEV
-965 DAMITRYLGTAAPGG
+965 DALITRYLGTATPGG
-980 ARVPQ
+980 ASPASSSPPAGSKLQ
-985 LDVAPLTLEP
+985 LYPLTLANVDP
-995 LTLREV
+995 RD
-1001 APGDKATREQR
+1001 AATRTQR

-1027 GPGPKMWA
+1027 GPGPRMWA
-1035 PMHNPPLPPFDP
+1035 PMRNPPLPKLDD
-1047 EAAAAAAA
+1047 ETMD
-1055 ASPLGALANDH
+1055 ALMNGDSSNGTGIAQLTLRGPDGRPYH
-1066 EGKPFN
+1066 
-1072 PADAVNVAAAAK
+1072 PADQINAAAAAK
-1084 GNPFAAQSARR
+1084 GNPFAAQSDRR
-1095 ANPLATFVAG
+1095 RNPLATFVAG
-1105 MLLTE
+1105 MLLSE
-1110 VIGGRLFT
+1110 VVGGRLFT
-1118 TVRDALGL
+1118 TVRDVLGL

-1160 LAAALRVLRGFQ
+1160 LAAAIRVLRGFK
-1172 TQRISQREVERAR
+1172 TQKISTREVERAR

-1212 DVLAPAKDVTC
+1212 DVLAPQKEISC
-1223 IGDLP
+1223 ISDLP

-1233 ATVEDLYEVYRQL
+1233 ATVDDLYEVYGAL
-1246 GIGDGDI
+1246 GLEDGET

-1260 GAEDPALAAPK
+1260 GKEDPAIV
-1271 ATPSAA
+1271 
-1277 ANAAVA
+1277 N
-1283 MAAFGGAGAAAP
+1283 AGAAAP
-1295 GAEKGM
+1295 PVVGEL
-1301 DAAAAAAAAAASLG
+1301 AAAAAAR
-1315 MAMNGGIAIAEALKN
+1315 MAMSGGMAIAEALKN
-1330 MGKDG
+1330 MSSGRVG
-1335 SEGAAAGAED
+1335 GAGGAGAGE
-1345 EIDVK
+1345 EITLEEK

>member
-1 MVALAATATPLAVSA
+1 MTALAPLATSLAA
-16 PVRAHPRAVSARAA
+16 PRVARPRAAGTRATRA
-30 ATTPRAVARPSA
+30 VPRAMAQPVAVARP
-42 RRALRAVAGSHPAI
+42 
-56 RPLAAP
+56 AASG
-62 FAAPRAARRVVPRA
+62 ASVGAPRHAAVVAPLRARRVVPRGARRAAQPA
-76 VAAAAAAAASASA
+76 VLAAASK
-89 SAHPAHPAYS
+89 P
-99 RTSRVRRVA
+99 
-108 TTGFGRGVR
+108 
-117 AGEDAAPLR
+117 D
-126 PLARRPSAASPPSRR
+126 PSAG
-141 RVACAAANDASTS
+141 
-154 AAAGSKEPGAT
+154 AGAKEPGSS
-165 ASSGRWTSVVNS
+165 ASDGRWSSVVRA
-177 LSGVVEPAVAEELL
+177 LADVMEPSAVASLL
-191 DEELPAHDDIHR
+191 DEELPAHEDIHR
-203 GRLSNGLRYVILP
+203 GRLANGLRYVVLP

-234 VDEREDEQGLAHLVE
+234 VDERADEQGLAHLVE

-255 SKKRDQ
+255 SKKRDA

-291 TYMLPNVLDIL
+291 TYMIPNVLDIL
-302 YDVAFNPQLLETR
+302 YDVAFNPQLLDTR

-362 VAGWDAQKVRAFHER
+362 VERWDAEKVRQFHER
-377 WYFPANATLYI
+377 WYFPANATLYV

-395 ISGVVQMI
+395 VPGVVEMI
-403 EAAFGAADAAVV
+403 EQAFGAADPATHAPGFVGPV
-415 EKAEVEADD
+415 PENPESTPAFEGATKAPTMADGD
-424 EEDESEPKELRE
+424 AEGAESSGALRD
-436 RHLVRPPVKHAYG
+436 RHSVRPPVRHAYG
-449 VPPTAAELIRRNA
+449 CPPTAAELIRRNA
-462 AAAEA
+462 EAAAA

-472 PYQPFVAE
+472 PYQPMVAH

-520 RIVLLVLQSRIQ
+520 RIALLVLQSRIQ
-532 SRYAELEQEHYKRC
+532 SRYAELDHEHYKRC

-582 ARRLKQH
+582 ARRLKQY
-589 GLTAGE
+589 GLTPGE

-636 MDQVQGHEALMRL
+636 MDQVQGHEALVRL

-668 FAEYGKDAEER
+668 FAEYGAAPEER
-679 DPLGGLTTAI
+679 DPAGGVTTAI

-696 TTDNEG
+696 TTDNAG
-702 VEVPFHITEQE
+702 VEVPFSVSEQE

-739 EEELDALEAER
+739 EEELDELVRARA
-750 SPTIVSA
+750 PAIVSSS
-757 TVDEASGVYQRVLS
+757 VDEATGVHQRVLS

-789 LRLVI
+789 LRLVV
-794 PGGRTAEPT
+794 PGGRTAESAAP
-803 TAGPG
+803 GPG

-813 AVGFRTLQEVGSVG
+813 AVGFRTLQEVGAVG
-827 QWNRKQVELITM
+827 QWSRKQVELITM

-872 IHLLT
+872 VHLLV
-877 SHPQWDA
+877 SQPVWDA
-884 QALERV
+884 NALERV

-926 SREELAALDLDGVV
+926 SREELAALDLNGVV
-940 AAVESQLRAGPLE
+940 RAVEAQLRAGPLE

-960 DPEEL
+960 DPAEL
-965 DAMITRYLGTAAPGG
+965 DAMLVRFLGTAAPGG
-980 ARVPQ
+980 ALTPQ
-985 LDVAPLTLEP
+985 LDVAPLDLTP
-995 LTLREV
+995 LALRDV
-1001 APGDKATREQR
+1001 APGDVAARAQR
-1012 LWLRDSDERA
+1012 MWLRDSDERA

-1027 GPGPKMWA
+1027 GPGPRMWA
-1035 PMHNPPLPPFDP
+1035 PMHNPPLPPLDEIETPVDADGNPVLTPAALAGFHPADQVN
-1047 EAAAAAAA
+1047 AAAHAA
-1055 ASPLGALANDH
+1055 
-1066 EGKPFN
+1066 
-1072 PADAVNVAAAAK
+1072 
-1084 GNPFAAQSARR
+1084 GNPFAARSARR
-1095 ANPLATFVAG
+1095 ANPLAMFVAG

-1141 DATTYRLV
+1141 DATTFRLV

-1160 LAAALRVLRGFQ
+1160 LAAAIRVLRGFRA
-1172 TQRISQREVERAR
+1172 QRVTQREVERAR

-1202 VDLMQYTSLG
+1202 VDLMQYTALG
-1212 DVLAPAKDVTC
+1212 EVLAPAKDVSC
-1223 IGDLP
+1223 IADLP

-1233 ATVEDLYEVYRQL
+1233 ATVEDLYEVYQQL
-1246 GIGDGDI
+1246 GLDDGEV

-1260 GAEDPALAAPK
+1260 GKEDPALAA
-1271 ATPSAA
+1271 AA
-1277 ANAAVA
+1277 APPTA
-1283 MAAFGGAGAAAP
+1283 AGAAA
-1295 GAEKGM
+1295 
-1301 DAAAAAAAAAASLG
+1301 AAAAAFGAPVGEGDAGMRAAAAAAASLG
-1315 MAMNGGIAIAEALKN
+1315 MAMNGGMAIAEALKK
-1330 MGKDG
+1330 MGG
-1335 SEGAAAGAED
+1335 GAASPESDDG
-1345 EIDVK
+1345 IDVK

>member
-1 MVALAATATPLAVSA
+1 VV
-16 PVRAHPRAVSARAA
+16 PRG
-30 ATTPRAVARPSA
+30 A
-42 RRALRAVAGSHPAI
+42 RRAAQPAV
-56 RPLAAP
+56 L
-62 FAAPRAARRVVPRA
+62 
-76 VAAAAAAAASASA
+76 AAASK
-89 SAHPAHPAYS
+89 P
-99 RTSRVRRVA
+99 
-108 TTGFGRGVR
+108 
-117 AGEDAAPLR
+117 D
-126 PLARRPSAASPPSRR
+126 PSAG
-141 RVACAAANDASTS
+141 
-154 AAAGSKEPGAT
+154 AGAKEPG
-165 ASSGRWTSVVNS
+165 SSAGDGRWNSVVRA
-177 LSGVVEPAVAEELL
+177 LADVMEPSEVTSLL
-191 DEELPAHDDIHR
+191 DEELPAHADIHR
-203 GRLSNGLRYVILP
+203 GRLPNGLRYVVLP
-216 NKVPGD
+216 NKTPGD

-255 SKKRDQ
+255 SKKRDA

-291 TYMLPNVLDIL
+291 TYMIPNVLDIL
-302 YDVAFNPQLLETR
+302 YDVAFNPQLLDTR

-362 VAGWDAQKVRAFHER
+362 VAQWDAEKVRQFHER
-377 WYFPANATLYI
+377 WYFPANATLYV

-395 ISGVVQMI
+395 VAGVVEMI
-403 EAAFGAADAAVV
+403 EQAFGAASPATHEPGFEGPVPANPESTSVFEGATKAYDAAAAAVDGETGETV
-415 EKAEVEADD
+415 GEF
-424 EEDESEPKELRE
+424 RE
-436 RHLVRPPVKHAYG
+436 RHSVRPPVQHAYG
-449 VPPTAAELIRRNA
+449 CPPSAAELIRRNA
-462 AAAEA
+462 EAAKA

-472 PYQPFVAE
+472 PYQPMVAR

-520 RIVLLVLQSRIQ
+520 RIALLVLQSRIQ
-532 SRYAELEQEHYKRC
+532 SRYAELDHEHYKRC

-582 ARRLKQH
+582 ARRLKQY
-589 GLTAGE
+589 GLTSGE

-636 MDQVQGHEALMRL
+636 MDQVQGHEALVRL

-668 FAEYGKDAEER
+668 FAEYGTAPEDR
-679 DPLGGLTTAI
+679 DPVGGLTTAI

-702 VEVPFHITEQE
+702 VEVPFSITEEE
-713 VIDVLSADYG
+713 VIQVLSADYG

-739 EEELDALEAER
+739 EEELDELVKER
-750 SPTIVSA
+750 APTIVSS
-757 TVDEASGVYQRVLS
+757 TVDESTGVHQRVLS
-771 NGVRVNYRVTNN
+771 NGIRVNYRVTNN

-789 LRLVI
+789 LRLVV
-794 PGGRTAEPT
+794 PGGRTAES
-803 TAGPG
+803 TAPGPG

-813 AVGFRTLQEVGSVG
+813 AVGFRTLQEVGAVG
-827 QWNRKQVELITM
+827 QWSRKQVELITM

-872 IHLLT
+872 VHLLT
-877 SHPQWDA
+877 SRPVWDA
-884 QALERV
+884 NALERV

-926 SREELAALDLDGVV
+926 SREELSALDLDGVTR
-940 AAVESQLRAGPLE
+940 AVEAQLRAGPLE

-960 DPEEL
+960 DPAEL
-965 DAMITRYLGTAAPGG
+965 DAMLVRFLGTAAPGG
-980 ARVPQ
+980 ALTPQ
-985 LDVAPLTLEP
+985 LDVAPLDLTP
-995 LTLREV
+995 LTLRDV
-1001 APGDKATREQR
+1001 APKDKETRQQR

-1027 GPGPKMWA
+1027 GPGPRMWA
-1035 PMHNPPLPPFDP
+1035 PMRNPPLPPLDEVDVPVDLDGNPIPTPAALQGFHPADQVN
-1047 EAAAAAAA
+1047 AAAAAA
-1055 ASPLGALANDH
+1055 
-1066 EGKPFN
+1066 
-1072 PADAVNVAAAAK
+1072 
-1084 GNPFAAQSARR
+1084 GNPFAARSVRR

-1141 DATTYRLV
+1141 DATTFRLV

-1160 LAAALRVLRGFQ
+1160 LAAAIRVLRGFKQ
-1172 TQRISQREVERAR
+1172 QRVTQREVERAR

-1202 VDLMQYTSLG
+1202 VDLMQYTALG
-1212 DVLAPAKDVTC
+1212 EVLAPAKDVSC
-1223 IGDLP
+1223 IADLP

-1233 ATVEDLYEVYRQL
+1233 ATVEDLYEVYQQL
-1246 GIGDGDI
+1246 GLDDGEV

-1260 GAEDPALAAPK
+1260 GKEDPALAA
-1271 ATPSAA
+1271 A
-1277 ANAAVA
+1277 
-1283 MAAFGGAGAAAP
+1283 AAFGAPVEGDAG
-1295 GAEKGM
+1295 M
-1301 DAAAAAAAAAASLG
+1301 RAAAAAASLG
-1315 MAMNGGIAIAEALKN
+1315 MAMNGGMAIAEALKK
-1330 MGKDG
+1330 MG
-1335 SEGAAAGAED
+1335 GAADKSDDG
-1345 EIDVK
+1345 IDVA

>member
-1 MVALAATATPLAVSA
+1 
-16 PVRAHPRAVSARAA
+16 
-30 ATTPRAVARPSA
+30 
-42 RRALRAVAGSHPAI
+42 
-56 RPLAAP
+56 
-62 FAAPRAARRVVPRA
+62 
-76 VAAAAAAAASASA
+76 
-89 SAHPAHPAYS
+89 
-99 RTSRVRRVA
+99 
-108 TTGFGRGVR
+108 
-117 AGEDAAPLR
+117 
-126 PLARRPSAASPPSRR
+126 
-141 RVACAAANDASTS
+141 
-154 AAAGSKEPGAT
+154 
-165 ASSGRWTSVVNS
+165 
-177 LSGVVEPAVAEELL
+177 
-191 DEELPAHDDIHR
+191 
-203 GRLSNGLRYVILP
+203 
-216 NKVPGD
+216 
-222 RFEAHLEMHVGS
+222 MHVGS

-436 RHLVRPPVKHAYG
+436 RHLVRPPVKHAHG

-1110 VIGGRLFT
+1110 VIG
-1118 TVRDALGL
+1118 
-1126 TYDCNFQLAF
+1126 
-1136 GLQNS
+1136 
-1141 DATTYRLV
+1141 
-1149 VTSTPAKIDDA
+1149 
-1160 LAAALRVLRGFQ
+1160 
-1172 TQRISQREVERAR
+1172 
-1185 MTLLT
+1185 
-1190 RHETELK
+1190 
-1197 TNAYW
+1197 
-1202 VDLMQYTSLG
+1202 
-1212 DVLAPAKDVTC
+1212 
-1223 IGDLP
+1223 
-1228 AMYEA
+1228 
-1233 ATVEDLYEVYRQL
+1233 
-1246 GIGDGDI
+1246 
-1253 FTCVTVA
+1253 
-1260 GAEDPALAAPK
+1260 
-1271 ATPSAA
+1271 
-1277 ANAAVA
+1277 
-1283 MAAFGGAGAAAP
+1283 MAAFHHCPRRARSDVRLQLSVGVRSAEQRRDDVQAGGDVHP
-1295 GAEKGM
+1295 G
-1301 DAAAAAAAAAASLG
+1301 
-1315 MAMNGGIAIAEALKN
+1315 
-1330 MGKDG
+1330 
-1335 SEGAAAGAED
+1335 ED
-1345 EIDVK
+1345 

>member
-1 MVALAATATPLAVSA
+1 ML
-16 PVRAHPRAVSARAA
+16 
-30 ATTPRAVARPSA
+30 
-42 RRALRAVAGSHPAI
+42 
-56 RPLAAP
+56 
-62 FAAPRAARRVVPRA
+62 
-76 VAAAAAAAASASA
+76 AAASK
-89 SAHPAHPAYS
+89 P
-99 RTSRVRRVA
+99 
-108 TTGFGRGVR
+108 
-117 AGEDAAPLR
+117 D
-126 PLARRPSAASPPSRR
+126 PSAG
-141 RVACAAANDASTS
+141 
-154 AAAGSKEPGAT
+154 AGAKEPGSS
-165 ASSGRWTSVVNS
+165 ASDGRWSSVVRA
-177 LSGVVEPAVAEELL
+177 LADVMEPSAVASLL
-191 DEELPAHDDIHR
+191 DEELPAHEDIHR
-203 GRLSNGLRYVILP
+203 GRLANGLRYVVLP

-234 VDEREDEQGLAHLVE
+234 VDERADEQGLAHLVE

-255 SKKRDQ
+255 SKKRDA

-291 TYMLPNVLDIL
+291 TYMIPNVLDIL
-302 YDVAFNPQLLETR
+302 YDVAFNPQLLDTR

-362 VAGWDAQKVRAFHER
+362 VERWDAEKVRQFHER
-377 WYFPANATLYI
+377 WYFPANATLYV

-395 ISGVVQMI
+395 VPGVVEMI
-403 EAAFGAADAAVV
+403 EQAFGAADPATHAPGFVGPV
-415 EKAEVEADD
+415 PENPESTPAFEGATKAPKTADGD
-424 EEDESEPKELRE
+424 AEDAKESSAGALRD
-436 RHLVRPPVKHAYG
+436 RHSVRPPVRHAYG
-449 VPPTAAELIRRNA
+449 CPPTAAELIRRNA
-462 AAAEA
+462 EAAAA

-472 PYQPFVAE
+472 PYQPMVAH

-520 RIVLLVLQSRIQ
+520 RIALLVLQSRIQ
-532 SRYAELEQEHYKRC
+532 SRYAELDHEHYKRC

-582 ARRLKQH
+582 ARRLKQY
-589 GLTAGE
+589 GLTPGE

-636 MDQVQGHEALMRL
+636 MDQVQGHEALVRL

-668 FAEYGKDAEER
+668 FAEYGAAPEER
-679 DPLGGLTTAI
+679 DPAGGVTTAI

-696 TTDNEG
+696 TTDNAG
-702 VEVPFHITEQE
+702 VEVPFSVSEQE

-739 EEELDALEAER
+739 EEELDELVRARA
-750 SPTIVSA
+750 PAIVSSS
-757 TVDEASGVYQRVLS
+757 VDEATGVHQRVLS

-789 LRLVI
+789 LRLVV
-794 PGGRTAEPT
+794 PGGRTAESP
-803 TAGPG
+803 APGPG

-813 AVGFRTLQEVGSVG
+813 AVGFRTLQEVGAVG
-827 QWNRKQVELITM
+827 QWSRKQVELITM

-872 IHLLT
+872 VHLLV
-877 SHPQWDA
+877 SQPVWDA
-884 QALERV
+884 NALERV

-940 AAVESQLRAGPLE
+940 RAVEAQLRAGPLE

-960 DPEEL
+960 DPAEL
-965 DAMITRYLGTAAPGG
+965 DAMLVRFLGTAAPGG
-980 ARVPQ
+980 ALTPQ
-985 LDVAPLTLEP
+985 LDVAPLDLTP
-995 LTLREV
+995 LALRDV
-1001 APGDKATREQR
+1001 APGDVAARAQR
-1012 LWLRDSDERA
+1012 MWLRDSDERA

-1027 GPGPKMWA
+1027 GPGPRMWA
-1035 PMHNPPLPPFDP
+1035 PMHNPPLPPLDEIETPVDADGNPVLTPAALAGFHPADQVN
-1047 EAAAAAAA
+1047 AAAHAA
-1055 ASPLGALANDH
+1055 
-1066 EGKPFN
+1066 
-1072 PADAVNVAAAAK
+1072 
-1084 GNPFAAQSARR
+1084 GNPFAARSARR
-1095 ANPLATFVAG
+1095 ANPLAMFVAG

-1141 DATTYRLV
+1141 DATTFRLV

-1160 LAAALRVLRGFQ
+1160 LAAAIRVLRGFRA
-1172 TQRISQREVERAR
+1172 QRVTQREVERAR

-1202 VDLMQYTSLG
+1202 VDLMQYTALG
-1212 DVLAPAKDVTC
+1212 EVLAPAKDVSC
-1223 IGDLP
+1223 IADLP

-1233 ATVEDLYEVYRQL
+1233 ATVEDLYEVYQQL
-1246 GIGDGDI
+1246 GLDDGEV

-1260 GAEDPALAAPK
+1260 GKEDPALAA
-1271 ATPSAA
+1271 AA
-1277 ANAAVA
+1277 APPTA
-1283 MAAFGGAGAAAP
+1283 AGAAA
-1295 GAEKGM
+1295 
-1301 DAAAAAAAAAASLG
+1301 AAAAAFGAPVGEGDAGMRAAAAAAASLG
-1315 MAMNGGIAIAEALKN
+1315 MAMNGGMAIAEALKK
-1330 MGKDG
+1330 MGG
-1335 SEGAAAGAED
+1335 GAASPESDDG
-1345 EIDVK
+1345 IDVK

>member
-1 MVALAATATPLAVSA
+1 MTALAPLATSLAA
-16 PVRAHPRAVSARAA
+16 PRVARPRAAGTRATRA
-30 ATTPRAVARPSA
+30 VPRAMAQPVAVARP
-42 RRALRAVAGSHPAI
+42 
-56 RPLAAP
+56 AASG
-62 FAAPRAARRVVPRA
+62 ASVGAPRHAAVVAPLRARRVVPRGARRAAQPA
-76 VAAAAAAAASASA
+76 VLAAASK
-89 SAHPAHPAYS
+89 P
-99 RTSRVRRVA
+99 
-108 TTGFGRGVR
+108 
-117 AGEDAAPLR
+117 D
-126 PLARRPSAASPPSRR
+126 PSAG
-141 RVACAAANDASTS
+141 
-154 AAAGSKEPGAT
+154 AGAKEPGSS
-165 ASSGRWTSVVNS
+165 ASDGRWSSVVRA
-177 LSGVVEPAVAEELL
+177 LADVMEPSAVASLL
-191 DEELPAHDDIHR
+191 DEELPAHEDIHR
-203 GRLSNGLRYVILP
+203 GRLANGLRYVVLP

-234 VDEREDEQGLAHLVE
+234 VDERADEQGLAHLVE

-255 SKKRDQ
+255 SKKRDA

-291 TYMLPNVLDIL
+291 TYMIPNVLDIL
-302 YDVAFNPQLLETR
+302 YDVAFNPQLLDTR

-362 VAGWDAQKVRAFHER
+362 VERWDAEKVRQFHER
-377 WYFPANATLYI
+377 WYFPANATLYV

-395 ISGVVQMI
+395 VPGVVEMI
-403 EAAFGAADAAVV
+403 EQAFGAADPATHAPGFVGPV
-415 EKAEVEADD
+415 PENPESTPAFEGATKAPRLKADGD
-424 EEDESEPKELRE
+424 AEDAEESSAGALRD
-436 RHLVRPPVKHAYG
+436 RHSVRPPVRHAYG
-449 VPPTAAELIRRNA
+449 CPPTAAELIRRNA
-462 AAAEA
+462 EAAAA

-472 PYQPFVAE
+472 PYQPMVAH

-520 RIVLLVLQSRIQ
+520 RIALLVLQSRIQ
-532 SRYAELEQEHYKRC
+532 SRYAELDHEHYKRC

-582 ARRLKQH
+582 ARRLKQY
-589 GLTAGE
+589 GLTPGE

-636 MDQVQGHEALMRL
+636 MDQVQGHEALVRL

-668 FAEYGKDAEER
+668 FAEYGAAPEER
-679 DPLGGLTTAI
+679 DPAGGVTTAI

-696 TTDNEG
+696 TTDNAG
-702 VEVPFHITEQE
+702 VEVPFSVSEQE

-739 EEELDALEAER
+739 EEELDELVRARA
-750 SPTIVSA
+750 PAIVSSS
-757 TVDEASGVYQRVLS
+757 VDEATGVHQRVLS

-789 LRLVI
+789 LRLVV
-794 PGGRTAEPT
+794 PGGRTAESP
-803 TAGPG
+803 APGPG

-813 AVGFRTLQEVGSVG
+813 AVGFRTLQEVGAVG
-827 QWNRKQVELITM
+827 QWSRKQVELITM

-872 IHLLT
+872 VHLLV
-877 SHPQWDA
+877 SQPVWDA
-884 QALERV
+884 NALERV

-940 AAVESQLRAGPLE
+940 RAVEAQLRAGPLE

-960 DPEEL
+960 DPAEL
-965 DAMITRYLGTAAPGG
+965 DAMLVRFLGTAAPGG
-980 ARVPQ
+980 ALTPQ
-985 LDVAPLTLEP
+985 LDVAPLDLTP
-995 LTLREV
+995 LALRDV
-1001 APGDKATREQR
+1001 APGDVAARAQR
-1012 LWLRDSDERA
+1012 MWLRDSDERA

-1027 GPGPKMWA
+1027 GPGPRMWA
-1035 PMHNPPLPPFDP
+1035 PMHNPPLPPLDEIETPVDADGNPVLTPAALAGFHPADQVN
-1047 EAAAAAAA
+1047 AAAHAA
-1055 ASPLGALANDH
+1055 
-1066 EGKPFN
+1066 
-1072 PADAVNVAAAAK
+1072 
-1084 GNPFAAQSARR
+1084 GNPFAARSARR
-1095 ANPLATFVAG
+1095 ANPLAMFVAG

-1141 DATTYRLV
+1141 DATTFRLV

-1160 LAAALRVLRGFQ
+1160 LAAAIRVLRGFRA
-1172 TQRISQREVERAR
+1172 QRVTQREVERAR

-1202 VDLMQYTSLG
+1202 VDLMQYTALG
-1212 DVLAPAKDVTC
+1212 EVLAPAKDVSC
-1223 IGDLP
+1223 IADLP

-1233 ATVEDLYEVYRQL
+1233 ATVEDLYEVYQQL
-1246 GIGDGDI
+1246 GLDDGEV

-1260 GAEDPALAAPK
+1260 GKEDPALAA
-1271 ATPSAA
+1271 AA
-1277 ANAAVA
+1277 APPTA
-1283 MAAFGGAGAAAP
+1283 AGAAA
-1295 GAEKGM
+1295 
-1301 DAAAAAAAAAASLG
+1301 AAAAAFGAPVGEGDAGMRAAAAAAASLG
-1315 MAMNGGIAIAEALKN
+1315 MAMNGGMAIAEALKK
-1330 MGKDG
+1330 MGG
-1335 SEGAAAGAED
+1335 GAASPESDDG
-1345 EIDVK
+1345 IDVK

>member
-1 MVALAATATPLAVSA
+1 MQ
-16 PVRAHPRAVSARAA
+16 
-30 ATTPRAVARPSA
+30 
-42 RRALRAVAGSHPAI
+42 
-56 RPLAAP
+56 
-62 FAAPRAARRVVPRA
+62 
-76 VAAAAAAAASASA
+76 
-89 SAHPAHPAYS
+89 
-99 RTSRVRRVA
+99 
-108 TTGFGRGVR
+108 
-117 AGEDAAPLR
+117 
-126 PLARRPSAASPPSRR
+126 
-141 RVACAAANDASTS
+141 
-154 AAAGSKEPGAT
+154 
-165 ASSGRWTSVVNS
+165 
-177 LSGVVEPAVAEELL
+177 
-191 DEELPAHDDIHR
+191 ELPAHADIVR
-203 GRLSNGLRYVILP
+203 GRLSNGLRYVVLP
-216 NKVPGD
+216 NQVPSD

-255 SKKRDQ
+255 SKKRDA

-349 NLGCRFPIGKLDQ
+349 NLGCRFPIGKLEQ
-362 VAGWDAQKVRAFHER
+362 VSGWDAAKVRAFHER
-377 WYFPANATLYI
+377 WYFPANATLYV

-395 ISGVVQMI
+395 VPAVQKMI
-403 EAAFGAADAAVV
+403 EEAFGAAPAAVV
-415 EKAEVEADD
+415 VD
-424 EEDESEPKELRE
+424 EEAKAAEAAEGSTEGAAADLTPADAERELRE
-436 RHLVRPPVKHAYG
+436 RHAVRPPVRHAYG
-449 VPPTAAELIRRNA
+449 VPPSAAELIRQRAATA
-462 AAAEA
+462 AAAKIE
-467 AGVVD
+467 D
-472 PYQPFVAE
+472 PYQPMVAE
-480 ESGVQLFQHEHLS
+480 ESGVQIFQHEHLS

-532 SRYAELEQEHYKRC
+532 SRYAELEHEHYKRC

-572 KYALQVAVEE
+572 EYALQVAVEE
-582 ARRLKQH
+582 ARRLHQC
-589 GLTAGE
+589 GLTPGE
-595 LTRFKSAMM
+595 LSRFKSAMM

-636 MDQVQGHEALMRL
+636 MDQVLGHEALVRL
-649 DDVICLE
+649 SDIISLE
-656 GVNEVARELLGF
+656 CVNEVARELLGF
-668 FAEYGKDAEER
+668 FAEYGKEADER

-696 TTDNEG
+696 TTDAAG

-713 VIDVLSADYG
+713 VKDVLSADYG
-723 EIEAMEDVFV
+723 EIEAMEDVYV

-739 EEELDALEAER
+739 EEELDILTAER
-750 SPTIVSA
+750 SPKIVESTI
-757 TVDEASGVYQRVLS
+757 DEATGIHQRVLS
-771 NGVRVNYRVTNN
+771 NGIRVNYRVTNN

-803 TAGPG
+803 TSGPG

-813 AVGFRTLQEVGSVG
+813 AVGFRTLQEVGSIG

-872 IHLLT
+872 VHLLT
-877 SHPQWDA
+877 SQPVWDVN
-884 QALERV
+884 ALERV
-890 KDIYRMFELNTQRNL
+890 KDIYRMFELNTARNL

-926 SREELAALDLDGVV
+926 NREELSALTLEGVTS
-940 AAVESQLRAGPLE
+940 AVEAQLRAGPLE
-953 VNIAGDV
+953 INIAGDV
-960 DPEEL
+960 DPAEMDE
-965 DAMITRYLGTAAPGG
+965 MIVRFLGTAAPGG
-980 ARVPQ
+980 ALEPQ
-985 LDVAPLTLEP
+985 LDVAPLDLTP
-995 LTLREV
+995 LTLKQV
-1001 APGDKATREQR
+1001 APTDTAQRAQR

-1027 GPGPKMWA
+1027 GPGPQMWA
-1035 PMHNPPLPPFDP
+1035 PMANPPLPPVDGAEDGHPDDP
-1047 EAAAAAAA
+1047 
-1055 ASPLGALANDH
+1055 
-1066 EGKPFN
+1066 
-1072 PADAVNVAAAAK
+1072 VNAAAAAK

-1160 LAAALRVLRGFQ
+1160 LAAALRVLRGFRM
-1172 TQRISQREVERAR
+1172 QRISQREVERAR

-1212 DVLAPAKDVTC
+1212 DVLAPAKKVSC
-1223 IGDLP
+1223 ISDLP
-1228 AMYEA
+1228 SMYEA
-1233 ATVEDLYEVYRQL
+1233 ATVDDLYEVYQQL
-1246 GIGDGDI
+1246 GLGDDEI

-1260 GAEDPALAAPK
+1260 GKEDPATISPAAGANALK
-1271 ATPSAA
+1271 NAA
-1277 ANAAVA
+1277 AA
-1283 MAAFGGAGAAAP
+1283 MAAFGGAPGGAAGPA
-1295 GAEKGM
+1295 GAKG

-1315 MAMNGGIAIAEALKN
+1315 MAMNGGMAFAEALKSL
-1330 MGKDG
+1330 GKQ
-1335 SEGAAAGAED
+1335 AAADADAEAD
-1345 EIDVK
+1345 GIDIK

>member
-1 MVALAATATPLAVSA
+1 MTALAPLATSLAA
-16 PVRAHPRAVSARAA
+16 PRVARPRAAGTRATRA
-30 ATTPRAVARPSA
+30 VPRAMAQPVAVARP
-42 RRALRAVAGSHPAI
+42 
-56 RPLAAP
+56 AASG
-62 FAAPRAARRVVPRA
+62 ASVGAPRHAAVVAPLRARRVVPRA
-76 VAAAAAAAASASA
+76 ARRAAQPAVLAAASK
-89 SAHPAHPAYS
+89 P
-99 RTSRVRRVA
+99 
-108 TTGFGRGVR
+108 
-117 AGEDAAPLR
+117 D
-126 PLARRPSAASPPSRR
+126 PSAG
-141 RVACAAANDASTS
+141 
-154 AAAGSKEPGAT
+154 AGAKEPGSS
-165 ASSGRWTSVVNS
+165 ASDGRWSSVVRA
-177 LSGVVEPAVAEELL
+177 LADVMEPSAVASLL
-191 DEELPAHDDIHR
+191 DEELPAHEDIHR
-203 GRLSNGLRYVILP
+203 GRLANGLRYVVLP

-234 VDEREDEQGLAHLVE
+234 VDERADEQGLAHLVE

-255 SKKRDQ
+255 SKKRDA

-291 TYMLPNVLDIL
+291 TYMIPNVLDIL
-302 YDVAFNPQLLETR
+302 YDVAFNPQLLDTR

-362 VAGWDAQKVRAFHER
+362 VERWDAEKVRQFHER
-377 WYFPANATLYI
+377 WYFPANATLYV

-395 ISGVVQMI
+395 VPGVVEMI
-403 EAAFGAADAAVV
+403 EQAFGAADPATHAPGFVGPV
-415 EKAEVEADD
+415 PENPESTPAFEGATKPPRLKADGDGA
-424 EEDESEPKELRE
+424 ESSAESSAGALRD
-436 RHLVRPPVKHAYG
+436 RHSVRPPVRHAYG
-449 VPPTAAELIRRNA
+449 CPPTAAELIRRNA
-462 AAAEA
+462 EAAAA

-472 PYQPFVAE
+472 PYQPMVAH

-520 RIVLLVLQSRIQ
+520 RIALLVLQSRIQ
-532 SRYAELEQEHYKRC
+532 SRYAELDHEHYKRC

-582 ARRLKQH
+582 ARRLKQY
-589 GLTAGE
+589 GLTPGE

-636 MDQVQGHEALMRL
+636 MDQVQGHEALVRL

-668 FAEYGKDAEER
+668 FAEYGAAPEER
-679 DPLGGLTTAI
+679 DPAGGVTTAI

-696 TTDNEG
+696 TTDNAG
-702 VEVPFHITEQE
+702 VEVPFSVSEQE

-739 EEELDALEAER
+739 EEELDELVRARA
-750 SPTIVSA
+750 PAIVSSS
-757 TVDEASGVYQRVLS
+757 VDEATGVHQRVLS

-789 LRLVI
+789 LRLVV
-794 PGGRTAEPT
+794 PGGRTAESP
-803 TAGPG
+803 APGPG

-813 AVGFRTLQEVGSVG
+813 AVGFRTLQEVGAVG
-827 QWNRKQVELITM
+827 QWSRKQVELITM

-872 IHLLT
+872 VHLLV
-877 SHPQWDA
+877 SQPVWDA
-884 QALERV
+884 NALERV

-940 AAVESQLRAGPLE
+940 RAVEAQLRAGPLE

-960 DPEEL
+960 DPAEL
-965 DAMITRYLGTAAPGG
+965 DAMLVRFLGTAAPGG
-980 ARVPQ
+980 ALTPQ
-985 LDVAPLTLEP
+985 LDVAPLDLTP
-995 LTLREV
+995 LALRDV
-1001 APGDKATREQR
+1001 APGDVAARAQR
-1012 LWLRDSDERA
+1012 MWLRDSDERA

-1027 GPGPKMWA
+1027 GPGPRMWA
-1035 PMHNPPLPPFDP
+1035 PMHNPPLPPLDEIETPVDADGNPVLTPAALAGFHPADQVN
-1047 EAAAAAAA
+1047 AAAHAA
-1055 ASPLGALANDH
+1055 
-1066 EGKPFN
+1066 
-1072 PADAVNVAAAAK
+1072 
-1084 GNPFAAQSARR
+1084 GNPFAARSARR
-1095 ANPLATFVAG
+1095 ANPLAMFVAG

-1141 DATTYRLV
+1141 DATTFRLV

-1160 LAAALRVLRGFQ
+1160 LAAAIRVLRGFRA
-1172 TQRISQREVERAR
+1172 QRVTQREVERAR

-1202 VDLMQYTSLG
+1202 VDLMQYTALG
-1212 DVLAPAKDVTC
+1212 EVLAPAKDVSC
-1223 IGDLP
+1223 IADLP

-1233 ATVEDLYEVYRQL
+1233 ATVEDLYEVYQQL
-1246 GIGDGDI
+1246 GLDDGEV

-1260 GAEDPALAAPK
+1260 GKEDPALAA
-1271 ATPSAA
+1271 AA
-1277 ANAAVA
+1277 APPTA
-1283 MAAFGGAGAAAP
+1283 AGAAA
-1295 GAEKGM
+1295 
-1301 DAAAAAAAAAASLG
+1301 AAAAAFGAPVGEGDAGMRAAAAAAASLG
-1315 MAMNGGIAIAEALKN
+1315 MAMNGGMAIAEALKK
-1330 MGKDG
+1330 MGG
-1335 SEGAAAGAED
+1335 GAASPESDDG
-1345 EIDVK
+1345 IDVK

>member
-1 MVALAATATPLAVSA
+1 MRPSAGARAAIVAPARGTARLPARSRASVLARRPSVASRPSGA
-16 PVRAHPRAVSARAA
+16 SARA
-30 ATTPRAVARPSA
+30 PS
-42 RRALRAVAGSHPAI
+42 VH
-56 RPLAAP
+56 
-62 FAAPRAARRVVPRA
+62 
-76 VAAAAAAAASASA
+76 AAA
-89 SAHPAHPAYS
+89 HS
-99 RTSRVRRVA
+99 RTCRVRRVA
-108 TTGFGRGVR
+108 TTPFGRGAIAFAR
-117 AGEDAAPLR
+117 ATPPPRGVPSASADDERYSSARSRPSRGAARRSSSLPLR
-126 PLARRPSAASPPSRR
+126 AAK
-141 RVACAAANDASTS
+141 DADLS
-154 AAAGSKEPGAT
+154 AAAGGAT
-165 ASSGRWTSVVNS
+165 PGSVSVESRWSGVASSLADVMAPEAVVS
-177 LSGVVEPAVAEELL
+177 LL
-191 DEELPAHDDIHR
+191 DEELPAHEDIHR
-203 GRLSNGLRYVILP
+203 GRLANGLRYVVLP
-216 NKVPGD
+216 NKTPGD

-255 SKKRDQ
+255 SKKRDA

-302 YDVAFNPQLLETR
+302 YDVAFNPQLLDTR
-315 VAKEKKAVL
+315 VTKEKKAVL

-362 VAGWDAQKVRAFHER
+362 VQGWDASKVRAFHER
-377 WYFPANATLYI
+377 WYFPANATLYV

-395 ISGVVQMI
+395 VPGVVEMI
-403 EAAFGAADAAVV
+403 EAAFGAAEAAVV
-415 EKAEVEADD
+415 KKEGEEATAEEAEDAEGADD
-424 EEDESEPKELRE
+424 ASRPVEPLELRE
-436 RHLVRPPVKHAYG
+436 RHAVRPPVRHAYG
-449 VPPTAAELIRRNA
+449 VPPSAAELIRRNA
-462 AAAEA
+462 EA
-467 AGVVD
+467 ARAAGIED
-472 PYQPFVAE
+472 PYEPFVAE
-480 ESGVQLFQHEHLS
+480 EGGVQIFQHEHLS

-532 SRYAELEQEHYKRC
+532 SRYAELDHEHYKRC

-582 ARRLKQH
+582 ARRLKKF

-636 MDQVQGHEALMRL
+636 MDQIQGHEALLRL
-649 DDVICLE
+649 DDVISLDC
-656 GVNEVARELLGF
+656 VNEVARELLGF
-668 FAEYGKDAEER
+668 FAEYGAAPDER

-696 TTDNEG
+696 TTDNDG
-702 VEVPFHITEQE
+702 VEVGFDITEQE
-713 VIDVLSADYG
+713 VIDVLSSDYG

-739 EEELDALEAER
+739 EEELDALTAEHR
-750 SPTIVSA
+750 PAIVES
-757 TVDEASGVYQRVLS
+757 TVDPATGVHQRVLS
-771 NGVRVNYRVTNN
+771 NGIRVNYVVTNN

-789 LRLVI
+789 LRLIV

-803 TAGPG
+803 ETGPG

-827 QWNRKQVELITM
+827 PWSRKQVELLTM

-857 AAFAVKGGLRTTLEI
+857 AAFAVQGGLRTTLEI
-872 IHLLT
+872 VHLLV
-877 SHPQWDA
+877 SKPVWDSN
-884 QALERV
+884 ALERV

-940 AAVESQLRAGPLE
+940 KAVEAQLRAGPLE

-960 DPEEL
+960 DPAEL
-965 DAMITRYLGTAAPGG
+965 DEMITRFLGTAAPAG
-980 ARVPQ
+980 ATRPMR
-985 LDVAPLTLEP
+985 DTEPLTLEP
-995 LTLREV
+995 LTLKAV
-1001 APGDKATREQR
+1001 APSDVATRNQR

-1035 PMHNPPLPPFDP
+1035 PMPTPPLPALEG
-1047 EAAAAAAA
+1047 EAAEAAVQM
-1055 ASPLGALANDH
+1055 
-1066 EGKPFN
+1066 PFH
-1072 PADAVNVAAAAK
+1072 PADVVNAAAAAK

-1110 VIGGRLFT
+1110 VVGGRLFT

-1172 TQRISQREVERAR
+1172 TQRVSQRELERAR

-1202 VDLMQYTSLG
+1202 VDLMQYTALG
-1212 DVLAPAKDVTC
+1212 DALAPAKDVTC
-1223 IGDLP
+1223 IADLP

-1233 ATVEDLYEVYRQL
+1233 ATVEDLYEVYSQL
-1246 GIGDGDI
+1246 GLTDGDV

-1260 GAEDPALAAPK
+1260 GAEDPALKPE
-1271 ATPSAA
+1271 PEPVSAA
-1277 ANAAVA
+1277 ANAATAA
-1283 MAAFGGAGAAAP
+1283 MAFGGAAKNAIG
-1295 GAEKGM
+1295 GEKGL
-1301 DAAAAAAAAAASLG
+1301 DAAQAAAAAAAASLG
-1315 MAMNGGIAIAEALKN
+1315 MAMNGGMAIAEALKK
-1330 MGKDG
+1330 MGADG
-1335 SEGAAAGAED
+1335 KGAAPPGGEG
-1345 EIDVK
+1345 ETDVK

>member
-1 MVALAATATPLAVSA
+1 MTALAPLATSLAA
-16 PVRAHPRAVSARAA
+16 PRVARPRAAGTRATRA
-30 ATTPRAVARPSA
+30 VPRAMAQPVAVARP
-42 RRALRAVAGSHPAI
+42 
-56 RPLAAP
+56 AASG
-62 FAAPRAARRVVPRA
+62 ASVGAPRHAAVVAPLRARRVVPRGARRAAQPA
-76 VAAAAAAAASASA
+76 VLAAASK
-89 SAHPAHPAYS
+89 P
-99 RTSRVRRVA
+99 
-108 TTGFGRGVR
+108 
-117 AGEDAAPLR
+117 D
-126 PLARRPSAASPPSRR
+126 PSAG
-141 RVACAAANDASTS
+141 
-154 AAAGSKEPGAT
+154 AGAKEPGSS
-165 ASSGRWTSVVNS
+165 ASDGRWSSVVRA
-177 LSGVVEPAVAEELL
+177 LADVMEPSAVASLL
-191 DEELPAHDDIHR
+191 DEELPAHEDIHR
-203 GRLSNGLRYVILP
+203 GRLANGLRYVVLP

-234 VDEREDEQGLAHLVE
+234 VDERADEQGLAHLVE

-255 SKKRDQ
+255 SKKRDA

-291 TYMLPNVLDIL
+291 TYMIPNVLDIL
-302 YDVAFNPQLLETR
+302 YDVAFNPQLLDTR

-362 VAGWDAQKVRAFHER
+362 VERWDAEKVRQFHER
-377 WYFPANATLYI
+377 WYFPANATLYV

-395 ISGVVQMI
+395 VPGVVEMI
-403 EAAFGAADAAVV
+403 EQAFGAADPATHAPGFVGPV
-415 EKAEVEADD
+415 PENPESTPAFEGATKPPRLKADGDAEDA
-424 EEDESEPKELRE
+424 EESSAGALRD
-436 RHLVRPPVKHAYG
+436 RHSVRPPVRHAYG
-449 VPPTAAELIRRNA
+449 CPPTAAELIRRNA
-462 AAAEA
+462 EAAAA

-472 PYQPFVAE
+472 PYQPMVAH

-520 RIVLLVLQSRIQ
+520 RIALLVLQSRIQ
-532 SRYAELEQEHYKRC
+532 SRYAELDHEHYKRC

-582 ARRLKQH
+582 ARRLKQY
-589 GLTAGE
+589 GLTPGE

-636 MDQVQGHEALMRL
+636 MDQVQGHEALVRL

-668 FAEYGKDAEER
+668 FAEYGAAPEER
-679 DPLGGLTTAI
+679 DPAGGVTTAI

-696 TTDNEG
+696 TTDNAG
-702 VEVPFHITEQE
+702 VEVPFSVSEQE

-739 EEELDALEAER
+739 EEELDELVRARA
-750 SPTIVSA
+750 PAIVSSS
-757 TVDEASGVYQRVLS
+757 VDEATGVHQRVLS

-789 LRLVI
+789 LRLVV
-794 PGGRTAEPT
+794 PGGRTAESP
-803 TAGPG
+803 APGPG

-813 AVGFRTLQEVGSVG
+813 AVGFRTLQEVGAVG
-827 QWNRKQVELITM
+827 QWSRKQVELITM

-872 IHLLT
+872 VHLLV
-877 SHPQWDA
+877 SQPVWDA
-884 QALERV
+884 NALERV

-940 AAVESQLRAGPLE
+940 RAVEAQLRAGPLE

-960 DPEEL
+960 DPAEL
-965 DAMITRYLGTAAPGG
+965 DAMLVRFLGTAAPGG
-980 ARVPQ
+980 ALTPQ
-985 LDVAPLTLEP
+985 LDVAPLDLTP
-995 LTLREV
+995 LALRDV
-1001 APGDKATREQR
+1001 APGDVAARAQR
-1012 LWLRDSDERA
+1012 MWLRDSDERA

-1027 GPGPKMWA
+1027 GPGPRMWA
-1035 PMHNPPLPPFDP
+1035 PMHNPPLPPLDEIETPVDADGNPVLTPAALAGFHPADQVN
-1047 EAAAAAAA
+1047 AAAHAA
-1055 ASPLGALANDH
+1055 
-1066 EGKPFN
+1066 
-1072 PADAVNVAAAAK
+1072 
-1084 GNPFAAQSARR
+1084 GNPFAARSARR
-1095 ANPLATFVAG
+1095 ANPLAMFVAG

-1141 DATTYRLV
+1141 DATTFRLV

-1160 LAAALRVLRGFQ
+1160 LAAAIRVLRGFRA
-1172 TQRISQREVERAR
+1172 QRVTQREVERAR

-1202 VDLMQYTSLG
+1202 VDLMQYTALG
-1212 DVLAPAKDVTC
+1212 EVLAPAKDVSC
-1223 IGDLP
+1223 IADLP

-1233 ATVEDLYEVYRQL
+1233 ATVEDLYEVYQQL
-1246 GIGDGDI
+1246 GLDDGEV

-1260 GAEDPALAAPK
+1260 GKEDPALAA
-1271 ATPSAA
+1271 AA
-1277 ANAAVA
+1277 APPTA
-1283 MAAFGGAGAAAP
+1283 AGAAA
-1295 GAEKGM
+1295 
-1301 DAAAAAAAAAASLG
+1301 AAAAAFGAPVGEGDAGMRAAAAAAASLG
-1315 MAMNGGIAIAEALKN
+1315 MAMNGGMAIAEALKK
-1330 MGKDG
+1330 MGG
-1335 SEGAAAGAED
+1335 GAASPESDDG
-1345 EIDVK
+1345 IDVK

>member
-1 MVALAATATPLAVSA
+1 MTALAPLATSLAA
-16 PVRAHPRAVSARAA
+16 PRVARPRAAGTRATRA
-30 ATTPRAVARPSA
+30 VPRAMAQPVAVARP
-42 RRALRAVAGSHPAI
+42 
-56 RPLAAP
+56 AASG
-62 FAAPRAARRVVPRA
+62 ASVGAPRHAAVVAPLRARRVVPRGARRAAQPA
-76 VAAAAAAAASASA
+76 VLAAASK
-89 SAHPAHPAYS
+89 P
-99 RTSRVRRVA
+99 
-108 TTGFGRGVR
+108 
-117 AGEDAAPLR
+117 D
-126 PLARRPSAASPPSRR
+126 PSAG
-141 RVACAAANDASTS
+141 
-154 AAAGSKEPGAT
+154 AGAKEPGSS
-165 ASSGRWTSVVNS
+165 ASDGRWSSVVRA
-177 LSGVVEPAVAEELL
+177 LADVMEPSAVASLL
-191 DEELPAHDDIHR
+191 DEELPAHEDIHR
-203 GRLSNGLRYVILP
+203 GRLANGLRYVVLP

-234 VDEREDEQGLAHLVE
+234 VDERADEQGLAHLVE

-255 SKKRDQ
+255 SKKRDA

-291 TYMLPNVLDIL
+291 TYMIPNVLDIL
-302 YDVAFNPQLLETR
+302 YDVAFNPQLLDTR

-362 VAGWDAQKVRAFHER
+362 VERWDAEKVRQFHER
-377 WYFPANATLYI
+377 WYFPANATLYV

-395 ISGVVQMI
+395 VPGVVEMI
-403 EAAFGAADAAVV
+403 EQAFGAADPATHAPGFVGPV
-415 EKAEVEADD
+415 PENPESTPAFEGATKAPTMADGD
-424 EEDESEPKELRE
+424 AEGAESSGALRD
-436 RHLVRPPVKHAYG
+436 RHSVRPPVRHAYG
-449 VPPTAAELIRRNA
+449 CPPTAAELIRRNA
-462 AAAEA
+462 EAAAA

-472 PYQPFVAE
+472 PYQPMVAH

-520 RIVLLVLQSRIQ
+520 RIALLVLQSRIQ
-532 SRYAELEQEHYKRC
+532 SRYAELDHEHYKRC

-589 GLTAGE
+589 GLTPGE

-636 MDQVQGHEALMRL
+636 MDQVQGHEALVRL

-668 FAEYGKDAEER
+668 FAEYGAAPEER
-679 DPLGGLTTAI
+679 DPAGGVTTAI

-696 TTDNEG
+696 TTDNAG
-702 VEVPFHITEQE
+702 VEVPFSVSEQE

-739 EEELDALEAER
+739 EEELDELVRARA
-750 SPTIVSA
+750 PAIVSSS
-757 TVDEASGVYQRVLS
+757 VDEATGVHQRVLS

-789 LRLVI
+789 LRLVV
-794 PGGRTAEPT
+794 PGGRTAESAAP
-803 TAGPG
+803 GPG

-813 AVGFRTLQEVGSVG
+813 AVGFRTLQEVGAVG
-827 QWNRKQVELITM
+827 QWSRKQVELITM

-872 IHLLT
+872 VHLLV
-877 SHPQWDA
+877 SQPVWDA
-884 QALERV
+884 NALERV

-940 AAVESQLRAGPLE
+940 RAVEAQLRAGPLE

-960 DPEEL
+960 DPAEL
-965 DAMITRYLGTAAPGG
+965 DAMLVRFLGTAAPGG
-980 ARVPQ
+980 ALTPQ
-985 LDVAPLTLEP
+985 LDVAPLDLTP
-995 LTLREV
+995 LALRDV
-1001 APGDKATREQR
+1001 APGDVAARAQR
-1012 LWLRDSDERA
+1012 MWLRDSDERA

-1027 GPGPKMWA
+1027 GPGPRMWA
-1035 PMHNPPLPPFDP
+1035 PMHNPPLPPLDEIETPVDADGNPVLTPAALAGFHPADQVN
-1047 EAAAAAAA
+1047 AAAHAA
-1055 ASPLGALANDH
+1055 
-1066 EGKPFN
+1066 
-1072 PADAVNVAAAAK
+1072 
-1084 GNPFAAQSARR
+1084 GNPFAARSARR
-1095 ANPLATFVAG
+1095 ANPLAMFVAG

-1141 DATTYRLV
+1141 DATTFRLV

-1160 LAAALRVLRGFQ
+1160 LAAAIRVLRGFRA
-1172 TQRISQREVERAR
+1172 QRVTQREVERAR

-1202 VDLMQYTSLG
+1202 VDLMQYTALG
-1212 DVLAPAKDVTC
+1212 EVLAPAKDVSC
-1223 IGDLP
+1223 IADLP

-1233 ATVEDLYEVYRQL
+1233 ATVEDLYEVYQQL
-1246 GIGDGDI
+1246 GLDDGEV

-1260 GAEDPALAAPK
+1260 GKEDPALAA
-1271 ATPSAA
+1271 AA
-1277 ANAAVA
+1277 APPTA
-1283 MAAFGGAGAAAP
+1283 AGAAA
-1295 GAEKGM
+1295 
-1301 DAAAAAAAAAASLG
+1301 AAAAAFGAPVGEGDAGMRAAAAAAASLG
-1315 MAMNGGIAIAEALKN
+1315 MAMNGGMAIAEALKK
-1330 MGKDG
+1330 MGG
-1335 SEGAAAGAED
+1335 GAASPESDDG
-1345 EIDVK
+1345 IDVK